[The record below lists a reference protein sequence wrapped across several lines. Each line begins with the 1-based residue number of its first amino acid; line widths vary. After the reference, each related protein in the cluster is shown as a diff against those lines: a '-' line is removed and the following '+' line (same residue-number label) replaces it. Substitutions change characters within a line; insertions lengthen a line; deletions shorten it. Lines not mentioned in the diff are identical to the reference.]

1 MLTKIESVMRENPQ
15 NKKKKKKKKR
25 YLAALFLSFHLL
37 SSQKPNSRRSMAP
50 SSSTTREQ
58 RRDDVEQFVHEF
70 LRSKSVDEEVL
81 EYVKDLLLDLIFEEE
96 EENETP
102 DVESISENV
111 GDMLEAFV
119 TEEEVRDMC
128 ANALVRAKMRG
139 RAEEDARRN
148 EGEENG
154 ETETKKQKT
163 FLVDLQNIIL
173 GFGAKILLKP
183 TALRLEKMKRYG
195 IVGQNGAGKTT
206 LMNRIAAKDI
216 LGFPEDVNVVFVRH
230 EILSLS
236 NATVSEFA
244 REKEEE
250 SGGRGDETASS
261 SEACLKEVG
270 FDNKMMGKR
279 VNELSGGWRMRLA
292 IAAAMTQQADLLLL
306 DEPTNHLDVDAVEW
320 LANFLIAS
328 NSTVLVVSHD
338 YDFLT
343 KVCTDIVHFEN
354 QKLTVFDGGFPGFRA
369 KKPNLVLPRMKKETL
384 DAISKHAEENG
395 LDVDDGS
402 NDGMRGD
409 ASSLDKSK
417 ELARREA
424 LGLENTAGLV
434 SAMNKGAMTIGGS
447 NGVGKNEINGGIRG
461 SSEKPLLVFPDPG
474 VLDGIKNRGQV
485 VMRLDDVT
493 FKYDGGEKNIL
504 EQVCVRAYL
513 GSRVAI
519 VGANGAGKTTLMK
532 NIVGEI
538 EPQSGTI
545 WKHHNLRIAYVSQH
559 SMHHLESNLHLTPK
573 EYIQTRF
580 FLGRDKELAAMKTM
594 KLTEEEESARLQ
606 RGNVNEIL
614 GRAVKGGELCY
625 EVRKNGDRP
634 GVTKWEPAKFLH
646 RDSYCKKMCLNFDE
660 TYKAM
665 QSGLD
670 VRPLTSTE
678 VYKHLADF
686 GISTELGDGNIR
698 RMSGGQKSR
707 LVLAAAMW
715 NKPHVICLDEP
726 TNYLDNETLKALIFA
741 LKKFRGGV
749 LTISHNAA
757 FVGEV
762 CSDTWRVFQGKV
774 ASSEDERRGV
784 GSAKVGGS
792 RRKRLEREKRND
804 ESPGTANDGNEDN
817 SETISEE
824 DDDDD
829 VDRTV
834 TGVLASRE
842 TALDVK
848 IERFSMQVNGQE
860 LISECNLQLN
870 HGRRYGLI
878 GQNGCGKSNLLSAI
892 AKREI
897 PIPEHVDIY
906 HLREEAAPSDR
917 TALESVVDH
926 VKLEI
931 EKLRKK
937 EEDLMANYG
946 PGDERLQLIYE
957 RLEELDPSMFETK
970 AAELLFGLG
979 FDKDMMQ
986 RSTKDMSGGWRMRV
1000 SLARALFA
1008 APALLLLDEP
1018 TNHLDLSAVVW
1029 LENYLAKY
1037 DKCLVVVSHSQDFL
1051 DGVCTHIIRLTN
1063 TKLTYYNGDYETF
1076 QRTRASEDLVN
1087 QRKYDK
1093 EQAEVKAIKE
1103 FIAKAGTFE
1112 DKMKLANSRQKVLD
1126 KMIAAGLTPEPS
1138 EERNSFR
1145 FKFPDCGAKIAPPV
1159 LPFKDV
1165 TFRYPGTEIDILKNV
1180 DFGIDMDSRV
1190 ALVGPNGA
1198 GKSTLLKLLAQDLQP
1213 TTGVVERRNGVI
1225 VGRYTQHSFESL
1237 DPRSTPLE
1245 FFSGT
1250 FQDMKKLDDY
1260 WRSYLGTYGISGK
1273 TQTKPIALLSA
1284 GQQSR
1289 LVFAMICLSKPNI
1302 LLLDE
1307 PTNHLDIDAID
1318 GLADAINEYSGGLVL
1333 VSHDFR
1339 LIEKVAKEIW
1349 LCENQQVTKMTKSIR
1364 DYKKS
1369 LAKRKLSK

>member
-1 MLTKIESVMRENPQ
+1 MIRD
-15 NKKKKKKKKR
+15 
-25 YLAALFLSFHLL
+25 ALS
-37 SSQKPNSRRSMAP
+37 
-50 SSSTTREQ
+50 
-58 RRDDVEQFVHEF
+58 
-70 LRSKSVDEEVL
+70 SKSVDEEVL
-81 EYVKDLLLDLIFEEE
+81 DYVRDVLLDL
-96 EENETP
+96 
-102 DVESISENV
+102 
-111 GDMLEAFV
+111 AFD
-119 TEEEVRDMC
+119 E
-128 ANALVRAKMRG
+128 
-139 RAEEDARRN
+139 EEDARDVETMTENIAPMVEAFLTEKEVADVCARVVEIASESGGSDGARN
-148 EGEENG
+148 EREAAGTTSSSG
-154 ETETKKQKT
+154 K
-163 FLVDLQNIIL
+163 FLIDLQNIIL

-183 TALRLEKMKRYG
+183 TALRLEKNKRYG

-216 LGFPEDVNVVFVRH
+216 LGFPEDVSVTFVRH

-236 NATVSEFA
+236 NATVAEFA
-244 REKEEE
+244 REKEEDN
-250 SGGRGDETASS
+250 GDGKNASS
-261 SEACLKEVG
+261 SLSSSETCLREVG
-270 FDNKMMGKR
+270 FDDKMMGKR

-292 IAAAMTQQADLLLL
+292 IAAAMTQQVDMLLL

-328 NSTVLVVSHD
+328 KSTVLVVSHD

-343 KVCTDIVHFEN
+343 KVCTDIIHFEN
-354 QKLTVFDGGFPGFRA
+354 QKLTMFDDGFPGFRA

-395 LDVDDGS
+395 LVFNDGS
-402 NDGMRGD
+402 NDLGD
-409 ASSLDKSK
+409 ASLDKSK

-447 NGVGKNEINGGIRG
+447 NGINKNKMNGCGGGEQG

-474 VLDGIKNRGQV
+474 ALDGIKNRSQV

-559 SMHHLESNLHLTPK
+559 SMHHLETNLHLTPK

-594 KLTEEEESARLQ
+594 KLTDEEENARLQ
-606 RGNVNEIL
+606 RGNVSEIL

-625 EVRKNGDRP
+625 EVKKNGDRP

-670 VRPLTSTE
+670 VRPLTSME
-678 VYKHLADF
+678 VFKHLADF
-686 GISTELGDGNIR
+686 GISTELGDSNIR

-741 LKKFRGGV
+741 LKKFKGGV

-762 CSDTWRVFQGKV
+762 CLDTWRVFQGKV

-784 GSAKVGGS
+784 GGAKVGGS
-792 RRKRLEREKRND
+792 RRKRLEREKRN
-804 ESPGTANDGNEDN
+804 EKLSVGSGTN
-817 SETISEE
+817 

-829 VDRTV
+829 GNRGETMFEKDDDDDIDRTV

-848 IERFSMQVNGQE
+848 IERFSMQVNGTE
-860 LISECNLQLN
+860 LISECNLELN

-897 PIPEHVDIY
+897 PIPEHIDIY
-906 HLREEAAPSDR
+906 HLREEAMPSDR

-926 VKLEI
+926 IKLEI

-946 PGDERLQLIYE
+946 PGDERLQVIYE

-979 FDKDMMQ
+979 FDKNMMQ
-986 RSTKDMSGGWRMRV
+986 RATKDMSGGWRMRV

-1008 APALLLLDEP
+1008 APELLLLDEP

-1037 DKCLVVVSHSQDFL
+1037 NKCLVVVSHSQDFL

-1093 EQAEVKAIKE
+1093 EQAEIKAIKE

-1112 DKMKLANSRQKVLD
+1112 DKMKLANSRKKVLD
-1126 KMIAAGLTPEPS
+1126 KMIAAGLTPEPNA
-1138 EERNSFR
+1138 ERNSFR

-1165 TFRYPGTEIDILKNV
+1165 TFRYPGTDIDILKNV

-1237 DPRSTPLE
+1237 DPRATPLE

-1349 LCENQQVTKMTKSIR
+1349 LCENQQVTKLTKSIR

>member
-1 MLTKIESVMRENPQ
+1 MIRD
-15 NKKKKKKKKR
+15 
-25 YLAALFLSFHLL
+25 ALS
-37 SSQKPNSRRSMAP
+37 
-50 SSSTTREQ
+50 
-58 RRDDVEQFVHEF
+58 
-70 LRSKSVDEEVL
+70 SKSVDEEVL
-81 EYVKDLLLDLIFEEE
+81 DYVRDVLLDLAFDEE
-96 EENETP
+96 
-102 DVESISENV
+102 
-111 GDMLEAFV
+111 
-119 TEEEVRDMC
+119 
-128 ANALVRAKMRG
+128 
-139 RAEEDARRN
+139 EEDARDVETMTENIGPMVEAFLTEKEVADVCARVVEIASESGGSDGARN
-148 EGEENG
+148 EREAAGTTSSSG
-154 ETETKKQKT
+154 K
-163 FLVDLQNIIL
+163 FLIDLQNIIL

-183 TALRLEKMKRYG
+183 TALRLEKNKRYG

-216 LGFPEDVNVVFVRH
+216 LGFREDVSVTFVRH

-236 NATVSEFA
+236 NATVAEFA
-244 REKEEE
+244 KEKEEDN
-250 SGGRGDETASS
+250 GDGKNASS
-261 SEACLKEVG
+261 SLSSSETCLREVG
-270 FDNKMMGKR
+270 FDDKMMGKR

-292 IAAAMTQQADLLLL
+292 IAAAMTQQVDMLLL

-328 NSTVLVVSHD
+328 KSTVLVVSHD

-343 KVCTDIVHFEN
+343 KVCTDIIHFEN
-354 QKLTVFDGGFPGFRA
+354 QKLTMFDDGFPGFRA
-369 KKPNLVLPRMKKETL
+369 KKPNLVLPRMEKETL

-395 LDVDDGS
+395 LVFNDGS
-402 NDGMRGD
+402 NDLGD
-409 ASSLDKSK
+409 ASLDKSK

-447 NGVGKNEINGGIRG
+447 NGINKNKMNGCGGGEQG
-461 SSEKPLLVFPDPG
+461 SSENPSLVFPDPG
-474 VLDGIKNRGQV
+474 ALDGIKNRSQV

-559 SMHHLESNLHLTPK
+559 SMHHLETNLHLTPK

-594 KLTEEEESARLQ
+594 KLTDEEENARLQ
-606 RGNVNEIL
+606 RGNVSEIL

-625 EVRKNGDRP
+625 EVKKNGDRP

-670 VRPLTSTE
+670 VRPLTSME
-678 VYKHLADF
+678 VFKHLADF
-686 GISTELGDGNIR
+686 GISTELGDSNIR

-741 LKKFRGGV
+741 LKKFKGGV

-762 CSDTWRVFQGKV
+762 CLDTWRVFQGKV

-784 GSAKVGGS
+784 GGAKVGGS
-792 RRKRLEREKRND
+792 RRKRLEREKRN
-804 ESPGTANDGNEDN
+804 EKLSVGPGTNDDFDDDGNRGGTMFEK
-817 SETISEE
+817 

-829 VDRTV
+829 IDRTV

-848 IERFSMQVNGQE
+848 IERFSMQVNGTE
-860 LISECNLQLN
+860 LISECNLELN

-897 PIPEHVDIY
+897 PIPEHIDIY
-906 HLREEAAPSDR
+906 HLREEAMPSDR
-917 TALESVVDH
+917 TALQSVVDH
-926 VKLEI
+926 IKLEI
-931 EKLRKK
+931 EKLRK

-946 PGDERLQLIYE
+946 PGDERLQVIYE

-979 FDKDMMQ
+979 FDKNMMQ
-986 RSTKDMSGGWRMRV
+986 RATKDMSGGWRMRV

-1008 APALLLLDEP
+1008 APELLLLDEP

-1037 DKCLVVVSHSQDFL
+1037 NKCLVVVSHSQDFL

-1093 EQAEVKAIKE
+1093 EQAEIKAIKE

-1112 DKMKLANSRQKVLD
+1112 DKMKLANSRKKVLD

-1138 EERNSFR
+1138 AERNSFR

-1165 TFRYPGTEIDILKNV
+1165 TFRYPGTDIDILKNV

-1237 DPRSTPLE
+1237 DPRATPLE

-1349 LCENQQVTKMTKSIR
+1349 LCENQQVTKLTKSIR

>member
-1 MLTKIESVMRENPQ
+1 MIRD
-15 NKKKKKKKKR
+15 
-25 YLAALFLSFHLL
+25 ALS
-37 SSQKPNSRRSMAP
+37 
-50 SSSTTREQ
+50 
-58 RRDDVEQFVHEF
+58 
-70 LRSKSVDEEVL
+70 SKSVDEEVL
-81 EYVKDLLLDLIFEEE
+81 DYVRDVLLDL
-96 EENETP
+96 
-102 DVESISENV
+102 
-111 GDMLEAFV
+111 AFD
-119 TEEEVRDMC
+119 E
-128 ANALVRAKMRG
+128 
-139 RAEEDARRN
+139 EEDARDVETMTENIAPMVEAFLTEKEVADVCARVVEIASESGGSDGARN
-148 EGEENG
+148 EREAAGTTSSSG
-154 ETETKKQKT
+154 K
-163 FLVDLQNIIL
+163 FLIDLQNIIL

-183 TALRLEKMKRYG
+183 TALRLEKNKRYG

-216 LGFPEDVNVVFVRH
+216 LGFPEDVSVTFVRH

-236 NATVSEFA
+236 NATVAEFA
-244 REKEEE
+244 REKEEDN
-250 SGGRGDETASS
+250 GDGKNASS
-261 SEACLKEVG
+261 SLSSSETCLREVG
-270 FDNKMMGKR
+270 FDDKMMGKR

-292 IAAAMTQQADLLLL
+292 IAAAMTQQVDMLLL

-328 NSTVLVVSHD
+328 KSTVLVVSHD

-343 KVCTDIVHFEN
+343 KVCTDIIHFEN
-354 QKLTVFDGGFPGFRA
+354 QKLTMFDDGFPGFRA

-395 LDVDDGS
+395 LVFNDGS
-402 NDGMRGD
+402 NDLGD
-409 ASSLDKSK
+409 ASLDKSK

-447 NGVGKNEINGGIRG
+447 NGINKNKMNGCGGGEQG

-474 VLDGIKNRGQV
+474 ALDGIKNRSQV

-559 SMHHLESNLHLTPK
+559 SMHHLETNLHLTPK

-594 KLTEEEESARLQ
+594 KLTDEEENARLQ
-606 RGNVNEIL
+606 RGNVSEIL

-625 EVRKNGDRP
+625 EVKKNGDRP

-670 VRPLTSTE
+670 VRPLTSME
-678 VYKHLADF
+678 VFKHLADF
-686 GISTELGDGNIR
+686 GISTELGDSNIR

-741 LKKFRGGV
+741 LKKFKGGV

-762 CSDTWRVFQGKV
+762 CLDTWRVFQGKV

-784 GSAKVGGS
+784 GGAKVGGS
-792 RRKRLEREKRND
+792 RRKRLEREKRN
-804 ESPGTANDGNEDN
+804 EKLSVGSGTN
-817 SETISEE
+817 

-829 VDRTV
+829 GNRGETMFEKDDDDDIDRTV

-848 IERFSMQVNGQE
+848 IERFSMQVNGTE
-860 LISECNLQLN
+860 LISECNLELN

-897 PIPEHVDIY
+897 PIPEHIDIY
-906 HLREEAAPSDR
+906 HLREEAMPSDR

-926 VKLEI
+926 IKLEI

-946 PGDERLQLIYE
+946 PGDERLQVIYE

-979 FDKDMMQ
+979 FDKNMMQ
-986 RSTKDMSGGWRMRV
+986 RATKDMSGGWRMRV

-1008 APALLLLDEP
+1008 APELLLLDEP

-1037 DKCLVVVSHSQDFL
+1037 NKCLVVVSHSQDFL

-1093 EQAEVKAIKE
+1093 EQAEIKAIKE

-1112 DKMKLANSRQKVLD
+1112 DKMKLANSRKNVLD
-1126 KMIAAGLTPEPS
+1126 KMIAAGLTPEPNA
-1138 EERNSFR
+1138 ERNSFR

-1165 TFRYPGTEIDILKNV
+1165 TFRYPGTDIDILKNV

-1237 DPRSTPLE
+1237 DPRATPLE

-1349 LCENQQVTKMTKSIR
+1349 LCENQQVTKLTKSIR

>member
-1 MLTKIESVMRENPQ
+1 MIRD
-15 NKKKKKKKKR
+15 
-25 YLAALFLSFHLL
+25 ALS
-37 SSQKPNSRRSMAP
+37 
-50 SSSTTREQ
+50 
-58 RRDDVEQFVHEF
+58 
-70 LRSKSVDEEVL
+70 SKSVDEEVL
-81 EYVKDLLLDLIFEEE
+81 DYVRDVLLDLAFDEE
-96 EENETP
+96 
-102 DVESISENV
+102 
-111 GDMLEAFV
+111 
-119 TEEEVRDMC
+119 
-128 ANALVRAKMRG
+128 
-139 RAEEDARRN
+139 EEDARDVETMTENIGPMVEAFLTEKEVADVCARVVEIASESGGSDGARN
-148 EGEENG
+148 EREAAGTTSSSG
-154 ETETKKQKT
+154 K
-163 FLVDLQNIIL
+163 FLIDLQNIIL

-183 TALRLEKMKRYG
+183 TALRLEQNKRYG

-216 LGFPEDVNVVFVRH
+216 LGFPEDVSVTFVRH

-236 NATVSEFA
+236 NATVAEFA
-244 REKEEE
+244 KEKEEDN
-250 SGGRGDETASS
+250 GDGKNASS
-261 SEACLKEVG
+261 SLSSSETCLREVG
-270 FDNKMMGKR
+270 FDDKMMGKR

-292 IAAAMTQQADLLLL
+292 IAAAMTQQVDMLLL

-328 NSTVLVVSHD
+328 KSTVLVVSHD

-343 KVCTDIVHFEN
+343 KVCTDIIHFEN
-354 QKLTVFDGGFPGFRA
+354 QKLTMFDDGFPGFRA

-395 LDVDDGS
+395 LVFNDGS
-402 NDGMRGD
+402 NDLGD
-409 ASSLDKSK
+409 ASLDKSK

-447 NGVGKNEINGGIRG
+447 NGINKNKMNGCGGGEQG

-474 VLDGIKNRGQV
+474 ALDGIKNRSQV

-559 SMHHLESNLHLTPK
+559 SMHHLETNLHLTPK

-594 KLTEEEESARLQ
+594 KLTDEEENARLQ
-606 RGNVNEIL
+606 RGNVSEIL

-625 EVRKNGDRP
+625 EVKKNGDRP

-670 VRPLTSTE
+670 VRPLTSME
-678 VYKHLADF
+678 VFKHLADF
-686 GISTELGDGNIR
+686 GISTELGDSNIR

-741 LKKFRGGV
+741 LKKFKGGV

-762 CSDTWRVFQGKV
+762 CLDTWRVFQGKV

-784 GSAKVGGS
+784 GGAKVGGS
-792 RRKRLEREKRND
+792 RRKRLEREKRNEKLSVGSGTNDD
-804 ESPGTANDGNEDN
+804 EDDGNRG
-817 SETISEE
+817 ETMFEK

-829 VDRTV
+829 IDRTV

-848 IERFSMQVNGQE
+848 IERFSMQVNGTE
-860 LISECNLQLN
+860 LISECNLELN

-897 PIPEHVDIY
+897 PIPEHIDIY
-906 HLREEAAPSDR
+906 HLREEAMPSDR

-926 VKLEI
+926 IKLEI

-946 PGDERLQLIYE
+946 PGDERLQVIYE

-979 FDKDMMQ
+979 FDKNMMQ
-986 RSTKDMSGGWRMRV
+986 RATKDMSGGWRMRV

-1008 APALLLLDEP
+1008 APELLLLDEP

-1037 DKCLVVVSHSQDFL
+1037 NKCLVVVSHSQDFL

-1093 EQAEVKAIKE
+1093 EQAEIKAIKE

-1112 DKMKLANSRQKVLD
+1112 DKMKLANSRKKVLD

-1138 EERNSFR
+1138 AERNSFR

-1165 TFRYPGTEIDILKNV
+1165 TFRYPGTDIDILKNV

-1237 DPRSTPLE
+1237 DPRATPLE

-1333 VSHDFR
+1333 VSHDFS

-1349 LCENQQVTKMTKSIR
+1349 LCENQQVTKLTKSIR

>member
-1 MLTKIESVMRENPQ
+1 MIRD
-15 NKKKKKKKKR
+15 
-25 YLAALFLSFHLL
+25 ALS
-37 SSQKPNSRRSMAP
+37 
-50 SSSTTREQ
+50 
-58 RRDDVEQFVHEF
+58 
-70 LRSKSVDEEVL
+70 SKSVDEEVL
-81 EYVKDLLLDLIFEEE
+81 DYVRDVLLDL
-96 EENETP
+96 
-102 DVESISENV
+102 
-111 GDMLEAFV
+111 AFD
-119 TEEEVRDMC
+119 E
-128 ANALVRAKMRG
+128 
-139 RAEEDARRN
+139 EEDARDVETMTENIAPMVEAFLTEKEVADVCARVVEIASESGGSDGARN
-148 EGEENG
+148 EREAAGTTSSSG
-154 ETETKKQKT
+154 K
-163 FLVDLQNIIL
+163 FLIDLQNIIL

-183 TALRLEKMKRYG
+183 TALRLEKNKRYG

-216 LGFPEDVNVVFVRH
+216 LGFPEDVSVTFVRH

-236 NATVSEFA
+236 NATVAEFA
-244 REKEEE
+244 REKEEDN
-250 SGGRGDETASS
+250 GDGKNASS
-261 SEACLKEVG
+261 SLSSSETCLREVG
-270 FDNKMMGKR
+270 FDDKMMGKR

-292 IAAAMTQQADLLLL
+292 IAAAMTQQVDMLLL

-328 NSTVLVVSHD
+328 KSTVLVVSHD

-343 KVCTDIVHFEN
+343 KVCTDIIHFEN
-354 QKLTVFDGGFPGFRA
+354 QKLTMFDDGFPGFRA

-395 LDVDDGS
+395 LVFNDGS
-402 NDGMRGD
+402 NDLGD
-409 ASSLDKSK
+409 ASLDKSK

-447 NGVGKNEINGGIRG
+447 NGINKNKMNGCGGGEQG

-474 VLDGIKNRGQV
+474 ALDGIKNRSQV

-559 SMHHLESNLHLTPK
+559 SMHHLETNLHLTPK

-594 KLTEEEESARLQ
+594 KLTDEEENARLQ
-606 RGNVNEIL
+606 RGNVSEIL

-625 EVRKNGDRP
+625 EVKKNGDRP

-670 VRPLTSTE
+670 VRPLTSME
-678 VYKHLADF
+678 VFKHLADF
-686 GISTELGDGNIR
+686 GISTELGDSNIR

-741 LKKFRGGV
+741 LKKFKGGV

-762 CSDTWRVFQGKV
+762 CLDTWRVFQGKV

-784 GSAKVGGS
+784 GGAKVGGS
-792 RRKRLEREKRND
+792 RRKRLEREKRN
-804 ESPGTANDGNEDN
+804 EKLSVGSGTN
-817 SETISEE
+817 

-829 VDRTV
+829 NHGETMFEKDDDDDIDRTV

-848 IERFSMQVNGQE
+848 IERFSMQVNGTE
-860 LISECNLQLN
+860 LISECNLELN

-897 PIPEHVDIY
+897 PIPEHIDIY
-906 HLREEAAPSDR
+906 HLREEAMPSDR

-926 VKLEI
+926 IKLEI

-946 PGDERLQLIYE
+946 PGDERLQVIYE

-979 FDKDMMQ
+979 FDKNMMQ
-986 RSTKDMSGGWRMRV
+986 RATKDMSGGWRMRV

-1008 APALLLLDEP
+1008 APELLLLDEP

-1037 DKCLVVVSHSQDFL
+1037 NKCLVVVSHSQDFL

-1093 EQAEVKAIKE
+1093 EQAEIKAIKE

-1112 DKMKLANSRQKVLD
+1112 DKMKLANSRKKVLD
-1126 KMIAAGLTPEPS
+1126 KMIAAGLTPEPNA
-1138 EERNSFR
+1138 ERNSFR

-1165 TFRYPGTEIDILKNV
+1165 TFRYPGTDIDILKNV

-1237 DPRSTPLE
+1237 DPRATPLE

-1349 LCENQQVTKMTKSIR
+1349 LCENQQVTKLSKSIR

-1369 LAKRKLSK
+1369 LARRKLSK

>member
-1 MLTKIESVMRENPQ
+1 MIRD
-15 NKKKKKKKKR
+15 
-25 YLAALFLSFHLL
+25 ALS
-37 SSQKPNSRRSMAP
+37 
-50 SSSTTREQ
+50 
-58 RRDDVEQFVHEF
+58 
-70 LRSKSVDEEVL
+70 SKSVDEEVL
-81 EYVKDLLLDLIFEEE
+81 DYVRDVLLDL
-96 EENETP
+96 
-102 DVESISENV
+102 
-111 GDMLEAFV
+111 AFD
-119 TEEEVRDMC
+119 E
-128 ANALVRAKMRG
+128 
-139 RAEEDARRN
+139 EEDARDVETMTENIAPMVEAFLTEKEVADVCARVVEIASESGGSDGARN
-148 EGEENG
+148 EREAAGTTSSSG
-154 ETETKKQKT
+154 K
-163 FLVDLQNIIL
+163 FLIDLQNIIL

-183 TALRLEKMKRYG
+183 TALRLEKNKRYG

-216 LGFPEDVNVVFVRH
+216 LEFPEDVNVTFVRH

-236 NATVSEFA
+236 NATVAEFA
-244 REKEEE
+244 REKEEDN
-250 SGGRGDETASS
+250 GDGKNASS
-261 SEACLKEVG
+261 SLSSSETCLREVG
-270 FDNKMMGKR
+270 FDDKMMGKR

-292 IAAAMTQQADLLLL
+292 IAAAMTQQVDMLLL

-328 NSTVLVVSHD
+328 KSTVLVVSHD

-343 KVCTDIVHFEN
+343 KVCTDIIHFEN
-354 QKLTVFDGGFPGFRA
+354 QKLTMFDDGFPGFRA

-395 LDVDDGS
+395 LVFNDGS
-402 NDGMRGD
+402 NDLED
-409 ASSLDKSK
+409 ASLDKSK

-447 NGVGKNEINGGIRG
+447 NGINKNKMNGCGGGEQG

-474 VLDGIKNRGQV
+474 ALDGIKNRSQV

-519 VGANGAGKTTLMK
+519 LGANGAGKTTLMK

-559 SMHHLESNLHLTPK
+559 SMHHLETNLHLTPK

-594 KLTEEEESARLQ
+594 KLTDEEENARLQ
-606 RGNVNEIL
+606 RGNVSEIL

-625 EVRKNGDRP
+625 EVKKNGDRP

-670 VRPLTSTE
+670 VRPLTSME
-678 VYKHLADF
+678 VFKHLADF
-686 GISTELGDGNIR
+686 GISTELGDSNIR

-741 LKKFRGGV
+741 LKKFKGGV

-762 CSDTWRVFQGKV
+762 CLDTWRVFQGKV

-784 GSAKVGGS
+784 GGAKVGGS
-792 RRKRLEREKRND
+792 RRKRLEREKRN
-804 ESPGTANDGNEDN
+804 EKLSVGSGTN
-817 SETISEE
+817 

-829 VDRTV
+829 GNRGETMFEKDDDDDIDRTV

-848 IERFSMQVNGQE
+848 IERFSMQVNGTE
-860 LISECNLQLN
+860 LISECNLELN

-897 PIPEHVDIY
+897 PIPEHIDIY
-906 HLREEAAPSDR
+906 HLREEAMPSDR

-926 VKLEI
+926 IKLEI

-946 PGDERLQLIYE
+946 PGDERLQVIYE

-979 FDKDMMQ
+979 FDKNMMQ
-986 RSTKDMSGGWRMRV
+986 RATKDMSGGWRMRV

-1008 APALLLLDEP
+1008 APELLLLDEP

-1037 DKCLVVVSHSQDFL
+1037 NKCLVVVSHSQDFL

-1093 EQAEVKAIKE
+1093 EQAEIKSIKE

-1112 DKMKLANSRQKVLD
+1112 DKMKLANSRKKVLD
-1126 KMIAAGLTPEPS
+1126 KMIAAGLTPEPNA
-1138 EERNSFR
+1138 ERNSFR

-1165 TFRYPGTEIDILKNV
+1165 TFRYPGTDIDILKNV

-1237 DPRSTPLE
+1237 DPRATPLE

-1349 LCENQQVTKMTKSIR
+1349 LCENQQVTKLSKSIR

-1369 LAKRKLSK
+1369 LARRKLSK

>member
-1 MLTKIESVMRENPQ
+1 MLRILMKKHKKKKHSNEKKNK
-15 NKKKKKKKKR
+15 NKKKKKVKKKTPPPKKR
-25 YLAALFLSFHLL
+25 ATSTSAMREKVETLVRERLV
-37 SSQKPNSRRSMAP
+37 SRC
-50 SSSTTREQ
+50 
-58 RRDDVEQFVHEF
+58 
-70 LRSKSVDEEVL
+70 VDEEVL
-81 EYVKDLLLDLIFEEE
+81 EYVQDLLLDLVFEEE
-96 EENETP
+96 ERE
-102 DVESISENV
+102 VASISENIAPI
-111 GDMLEAFV
+111 LEAFM
-119 TEEEVRDMC
+119 TEEEVEDMVGMVLRASGGGDTDDASRDDDGEVGTTATPSGKT
-128 ANALVRAKMRG
+128 AN
-139 RAEEDARRN
+139 
-148 EGEENG
+148 
-154 ETETKKQKT
+154 ETK

-183 TALRLEKMKRYG
+183 TALQLEKNKRYG

-236 NATVSEFA
+236 NATVTEFA
-244 REKEEE
+244 REKEGEC
-250 SGGRGDETASS
+250 GGGGDDGEKGESS

-270 FDNKMMGKR
+270 FDDKMMGKR

-292 IAAAMTQQADLLLL
+292 IASAMTQQADLLLL

-328 NSTVLVVSHD
+328 KSTVLVVSHD

-384 DAISKHAEENG
+384 DAISKHAKENG
-395 LDVDDGS
+395 LDIDDGS
-402 NDGMRGD
+402 NNLGGD

-447 NGVGKNEINGGIRG
+447 NGVGKNEMNGSVRG

-474 VLDGIKNRGQV
+474 ALDGIKNRGQV

-559 SMHHLESNLHLTPK
+559 SMHHLESNLHLTPR

-594 KLTEEEESARLQ
+594 KLTEEEENARLQ

-741 LKKFRGGV
+741 LKKFKGGV

-792 RRKRLEREKRND
+792 RRKRLDRERRNAQA
-804 ESPGTANDGNEDN
+804 SANANDGDGDN
-817 SETISEE
+817 GETISEE

-860 LISECNLQLN
+860 LISECNLELN

-897 PIPEHVDIY
+897 PIPEHIDIY

-926 VKLEI
+926 IKLEI
-931 EKLRKK
+931 EKLRTK

-1037 DKCLVVVSHSQDFL
+1037 NKCLVVVSHSQDFL

-1063 TKLTYYNGDYETF
+1063 TKLTYYTGDYETF

-1093 EQAEVKAIKE
+1093 EQAEIKAIRE

-1138 EERNSFR
+1138 AERNSFR

-1213 TTGVVERRNGVI
+1213 TSGVVERRNGVI

-1273 TQTKPIALLSA
+1273 AQTKPIALLSA

-1369 LAKRKLSK
+1369 LAKRKLTK

>member
-1 MLTKIESVMRENPQ
+1 
-15 NKKKKKKKKR
+15 
-25 YLAALFLSFHLL
+25 
-37 SSQKPNSRRSMAP
+37 
-50 SSSTTREQ
+50 
-58 RRDDVEQFVHEF
+58 
-70 LRSKSVDEEVL
+70 
-81 EYVKDLLLDLIFEEE
+81 
-96 EENETP
+96 
-102 DVESISENV
+102 
-111 GDMLEAFV
+111 
-119 TEEEVRDMC
+119 
-128 ANALVRAKMRG
+128 
-139 RAEEDARRN
+139 
-148 EGEENG
+148 
-154 ETETKKQKT
+154 
-163 FLVDLQNIIL
+163 
-173 GFGAKILLKP
+173 
-183 TALRLEKMKRYG
+183 
-195 IVGQNGAGKTT
+195 
-206 LMNRIAAKDI
+206 
-216 LGFPEDVNVVFVRH
+216 
-230 EILSLS
+230 
-236 NATVSEFA
+236 
-244 REKEEE
+244 
-250 SGGRGDETASS
+250 
-261 SEACLKEVG
+261 
-270 FDNKMMGKR
+270 
-279 VNELSGGWRMRLA
+279 
-292 IAAAMTQQADLLLL
+292 
-306 DEPTNHLDVDAVEW
+306 
-320 LANFLIAS
+320 
-328 NSTVLVVSHD
+328 
-338 YDFLT
+338 
-343 KVCTDIVHFEN
+343 VHFEN

-384 DAISKHAEENG
+384 DAISKHAKENG
-395 LDVDDGS
+395 LDIDDGS
-402 NDGMRGD
+402 NNLGGD

-447 NGVGKNEINGGIRG
+447 NGVGKNEMNGSVRG

-474 VLDGIKNRGQV
+474 TLDGIKNRGQV

-559 SMHHLESNLHLTPK
+559 SMHHLESNLHLTPR

-594 KLTEEEESARLQ
+594 KLTEEEENARLQ

-670 VRPLTSTE
+670 LRPLTSTE

-715 NKPHVICLDEP
+715 NKPHVICWDEP

-741 LKKFRGGV
+741 LKKFKGGV

-784 GSAKVGGS
+784 GCANVGGS
-792 RRKRLEREKRND
+792 RLKRLDRERRNAQA
-804 ESPGTANDGNEDN
+804 SANANDGDGDN
-817 SETISEE
+817 GETISEE

-860 LISECNLQLN
+860 LISECNLELN

-897 PIPEHVDIY
+897 PIPEHIDIY

-926 VKLEI
+926 IKLEI
-931 EKLRKK
+931 EKLRTK

-1037 DKCLVVVSHSQDFL
+1037 NKCLVVVSHSQDFL

-1063 TKLTYYNGDYETF
+1063 TKLTYYTGDYETF

-1093 EQAEVKAIKE
+1093 EQAEIKAIRE

-1138 EERNSFR
+1138 AERNSFR

-1213 TTGVVERRNGVI
+1213 TSGVVERRNGVI

-1273 TQTKPIALLSA
+1273 AQTKPIALLSA

-1369 LAKRKLSK
+1369 LAKRKLTK

>member
-1 MLTKIESVMRENPQ
+1 MTSVVTPRRE
-15 NKKKKKKKKR
+15 R
-25 YLAALFLSFHLL
+25 AEAVIRDALS
-37 SSQKPNSRRSMAP
+37 
-50 SSSTTREQ
+50 
-58 RRDDVEQFVHEF
+58 
-70 LRSKSVDEEVL
+70 SKSVDEEVL
-81 EYVKDLLLDLIFEEE
+81 DYVRDVLLDL
-96 EENETP
+96 
-102 DVESISENV
+102 
-111 GDMLEAFV
+111 AFD
-119 TEEEVRDMC
+119 E
-128 ANALVRAKMRG
+128 
-139 RAEEDARRN
+139 EEDARDVETMTENIAPMVEAFLTEKEVADVCARVVEIASESGGSDGARN
-148 EGEENG
+148 EREAAGTTSSSG
-154 ETETKKQKT
+154 K
-163 FLVDLQNIIL
+163 FLIDLQNIIL

-183 TALRLEKMKRYG
+183 TALRLEKNKRYG

-216 LGFPEDVNVVFVRH
+216 LGFPEDVSVTFVRH

-236 NATVSEFA
+236 NATVAEFA
-244 REKEEE
+244 KEKEEDN
-250 SGGRGDETASS
+250 GDGKNASS
-261 SEACLKEVG
+261 SLSSSETCLREVG
-270 FDNKMMGKR
+270 FDDKMMGKR

-292 IAAAMTQQADLLLL
+292 IAAAMTQQVDMLLL

-328 NSTVLVVSHD
+328 KSTVLVVSHD

-343 KVCTDIVHFEN
+343 KVCTDIIHFEN
-354 QKLTVFDGGFPGFRA
+354 QKLTMFDDGFPGFRA

-395 LDVDDGS
+395 LVFNDGS
-402 NDGMRGD
+402 NDLGD
-409 ASSLDKSK
+409 ASLDKSK

-447 NGVGKNEINGGIRG
+447 NGINKNKMNGCGGGEQG
-461 SSEKPLLVFPDPG
+461 SCEKPLLVFPDPG
-474 VLDGIKNRGQV
+474 ALDGIKNRSQV

-559 SMHHLESNLHLTPK
+559 SMHHLETNLHLTPK

-594 KLTEEEESARLQ
+594 KLTDEEENARLQ
-606 RGNVNEIL
+606 RGNVSEIL

-625 EVRKNGDRP
+625 EVKKNGDRP

-670 VRPLTSTE
+670 VRPLTSME
-678 VYKHLADF
+678 VFKHLADF
-686 GISTELGDGNIR
+686 GISTELGDSNIR

-741 LKKFRGGV
+741 LKKFKGGV

-762 CSDTWRVFQGKV
+762 CLDTWRVFQGKV

-784 GSAKVGGS
+784 GGAKVGGS
-792 RRKRLEREKRND
+792 RRKRLEREKRN
-804 ESPGTANDGNEDN
+804 EKLSVGPGTN
-817 SETISEE
+817 

-829 VDRTV
+829 DGNRGGTMFEKDDDDDIDRTV

-848 IERFSMQVNGQE
+848 IERFSMQVNGTE
-860 LISECNLQLN
+860 LISECNLEMN

-897 PIPEHVDIY
+897 PIPEHIDIY
-906 HLREEAAPSDR
+906 HLREEAMPSDR

-926 VKLEI
+926 IKLEI

-946 PGDERLQLIYE
+946 PGDERLQVIYE

-979 FDKDMMQ
+979 FDKNMMQ
-986 RSTKDMSGGWRMRV
+986 RATKDMSGGWRMRV

-1008 APALLLLDEP
+1008 APELLLLDEP

-1037 DKCLVVVSHSQDFL
+1037 NKCLVVVSHSQDFL

-1093 EQAEVKAIKE
+1093 EQAEIKAIKE

-1112 DKMKLANSRQKVLD
+1112 DKMKLANSRKKVLD

-1138 EERNSFR
+1138 AERNSFR

-1165 TFRYPGTEIDILKNV
+1165 TFRYPGTDIDILKNV

-1237 DPRSTPLE
+1237 DPRATPLE

-1349 LCENQQVTKMTKSIR
+1349 LCENQQVTKLTKSIR

>member
-1 MLTKIESVMRENPQ
+1 MIRD
-15 NKKKKKKKKR
+15 
-25 YLAALFLSFHLL
+25 ALS
-37 SSQKPNSRRSMAP
+37 
-50 SSSTTREQ
+50 
-58 RRDDVEQFVHEF
+58 
-70 LRSKSVDEEVL
+70 SKSVDEEVL
-81 EYVKDLLLDLIFEEE
+81 DYVRDVLLDL
-96 EENETP
+96 
-102 DVESISENV
+102 
-111 GDMLEAFV
+111 AFD
-119 TEEEVRDMC
+119 E
-128 ANALVRAKMRG
+128 
-139 RAEEDARRN
+139 EEDARDVETMTENIAPMVEAFLTEKEVADVCARVVEIASESGGSDGARN
-148 EGEENG
+148 EREAAGTTSSSG
-154 ETETKKQKT
+154 K
-163 FLVDLQNIIL
+163 FLIDLQNIIL

-183 TALRLEKMKRYG
+183 TALRLEKNKRYG

-216 LGFPEDVNVVFVRH
+216 LGFPEDVSVTFVRH

-236 NATVSEFA
+236 NATVAEFA
-244 REKEEE
+244 REKEEDN
-250 SGGRGDETASS
+250 GDGKNASS
-261 SEACLKEVG
+261 SLSSSETCLREVG
-270 FDNKMMGKR
+270 FDDKMMGKR

-292 IAAAMTQQADLLLL
+292 IAAAMTQQVDMLLL

-328 NSTVLVVSHD
+328 KSTVLVVSHD

-343 KVCTDIVHFEN
+343 KVCTDIIHFEN
-354 QKLTVFDGGFPGFRA
+354 QKLTMFDDGFPGFRA

-395 LDVDDGS
+395 LVFNDGS
-402 NDGMRGD
+402 NDLGD
-409 ASSLDKSK
+409 ASLDKSK

-447 NGVGKNEINGGIRG
+447 NGINKNKMNGCGGGEQG

-474 VLDGIKNRGQV
+474 ALDGIKNRSQV

-559 SMHHLESNLHLTPK
+559 SMHHLETNLHLTPK

-594 KLTEEEESARLQ
+594 KLTDEEENARLQ
-606 RGNVNEIL
+606 RGNVSEIL

-625 EVRKNGDRP
+625 EVKKNGDRP

-670 VRPLTSTE
+670 VRPLTSME
-678 VYKHLADF
+678 VFKHLADF
-686 GISTELGDGNIR
+686 GISTELGDSNIR

-741 LKKFRGGV
+741 LKKFKGGV

-762 CSDTWRVFQGKV
+762 CLDTWRVFQGKV

-784 GSAKVGGS
+784 GGAKVGGS
-792 RRKRLEREKRND
+792 RRKRLEREKRN
-804 ESPGTANDGNEDN
+804 EKLSVGSGTN
-817 SETISEE
+817 

-829 VDRTV
+829 GNRGETMFEKDDDDDIDRTV

-848 IERFSMQVNGQE
+848 IERFSMQVNGTE
-860 LISECNLQLN
+860 LISECNLELN

-897 PIPEHVDIY
+897 PIPEHIDIY
-906 HLREEAAPSDR
+906 HLREEAMPSDR

-926 VKLEI
+926 IKLEI

-946 PGDERLQLIYE
+946 PGDERLQVIYE

-979 FDKDMMQ
+979 FDKNMMQ
-986 RSTKDMSGGWRMRV
+986 RATKDMSGGWRMRV

-1008 APALLLLDEP
+1008 APELLLLDEP

-1037 DKCLVVVSHSQDFL
+1037 NKCLVVVSHSQDFL

-1093 EQAEVKAIKE
+1093 EQAEIKAIKE

-1112 DKMKLANSRQKVLD
+1112 DKMKLANSRKKVLD
-1126 KMIAAGLTPEPS
+1126 KMIAAGLTPEPNA
-1138 EERNSFR
+1138 ERNSFR

-1165 TFRYPGTEIDILKNV
+1165 TFRYPGTDIDILKNV

-1237 DPRSTPLE
+1237 DPRATPLE

-1349 LCENQQVTKMTKSIR
+1349 LCENQQVTKLSKSIR

-1369 LAKRKLSK
+1369 LARRKLSK

>member
-1 MLTKIESVMRENPQ
+1 MIRD
-15 NKKKKKKKKR
+15 
-25 YLAALFLSFHLL
+25 ALS
-37 SSQKPNSRRSMAP
+37 
-50 SSSTTREQ
+50 
-58 RRDDVEQFVHEF
+58 
-70 LRSKSVDEEVL
+70 SKSVDEEVL
-81 EYVKDLLLDLIFEEE
+81 DYVRDVLLDL
-96 EENETP
+96 
-102 DVESISENV
+102 
-111 GDMLEAFV
+111 AFD
-119 TEEEVRDMC
+119 E
-128 ANALVRAKMRG
+128 
-139 RAEEDARRN
+139 EEDARDVETMTENIAPMVEAFLTEKEVADVCARVVEIASESGGSDGARN
-148 EGEENG
+148 EREAAGTTSSSG
-154 ETETKKQKT
+154 K
-163 FLVDLQNIIL
+163 FLIDLQNIIL

-183 TALRLEKMKRYG
+183 TALRLEKNKRYG

-216 LGFPEDVNVVFVRH
+216 LGFPEDVSVTFVRH

-236 NATVSEFA
+236 NATVAEFA
-244 REKEEE
+244 REKEEDN
-250 SGGRGDETASS
+250 GDGKNASS
-261 SEACLKEVG
+261 SLSSSETCLREVG
-270 FDNKMMGKR
+270 FDDKMMGKR

-292 IAAAMTQQADLLLL
+292 IAAAMTQQVDMLLL

-328 NSTVLVVSHD
+328 KSTVLVVSHD

-343 KVCTDIVHFEN
+343 KVCTDIIHFEN
-354 QKLTVFDGGFPGFRA
+354 QKLTMFDDGFPGFRA

-395 LDVDDGS
+395 LVFNDGS
-402 NDGMRGD
+402 NDLGD
-409 ASSLDKSK
+409 ASLDKSK

-447 NGVGKNEINGGIRG
+447 NGINKNKMNGCGGGEQG

-474 VLDGIKNRGQV
+474 ALDGIKNRSQV

-513 GSRVAI
+513 DSRVAI

-559 SMHHLESNLHLTPK
+559 SMHHLETNLHLTPK

-594 KLTEEEESARLQ
+594 KLTDEEENARLQ
-606 RGNVNEIL
+606 RGNVSEIL

-625 EVRKNGDRP
+625 EVKKNGDRP

-670 VRPLTSTE
+670 VRPLTSME
-678 VYKHLADF
+678 VFKHLADF
-686 GISTELGDGNIR
+686 GISTELGDSNIR

-741 LKKFRGGV
+741 LKKFKGGV

-762 CSDTWRVFQGKV
+762 CLDTWRVFQGKV

-784 GSAKVGGS
+784 GGAKVGGS
-792 RRKRLEREKRND
+792 RRKRLEREKRN
-804 ESPGTANDGNEDN
+804 EKLSVGSGTN
-817 SETISEE
+817 

-829 VDRTV
+829 GNRGETMFEKDDDDDIDRTV

-848 IERFSMQVNGQE
+848 IERFSMQVNGTE
-860 LISECNLQLN
+860 LISECNLELN

-897 PIPEHVDIY
+897 PIPEHIDIY
-906 HLREEAAPSDR
+906 HLREEAMPSDR

-926 VKLEI
+926 IKLEI

-946 PGDERLQLIYE
+946 PGDERLQVIYE

-979 FDKDMMQ
+979 FDKNMMQ
-986 RSTKDMSGGWRMRV
+986 RATKDMSGGWRMRV

-1008 APALLLLDEP
+1008 APELLLLDEP

-1037 DKCLVVVSHSQDFL
+1037 NKCLVVVSHSQDFL

-1093 EQAEVKAIKE
+1093 EQAEIKAIKE

-1112 DKMKLANSRQKVLD
+1112 DKMKLANSRKKVLD
-1126 KMIAAGLTPEPS
+1126 KMIAAGLTPEPNA
-1138 EERNSFR
+1138 ERNSFR

-1165 TFRYPGTEIDILKNV
+1165 TFRYPGTDIDILKNV

-1237 DPRSTPLE
+1237 DPRATPLE

-1349 LCENQQVTKMTKSIR
+1349 LCENQQVTKLSKSIR

-1369 LAKRKLSK
+1369 LARRKLSK

>member
-1 MLTKIESVMRENPQ
+1 MIRD
-15 NKKKKKKKKR
+15 
-25 YLAALFLSFHLL
+25 ALS
-37 SSQKPNSRRSMAP
+37 
-50 SSSTTREQ
+50 
-58 RRDDVEQFVHEF
+58 
-70 LRSKSVDEEVL
+70 SKSVDEEVL
-81 EYVKDLLLDLIFEEE
+81 DYVRDVLLDLAFDEE
-96 EENETP
+96 
-102 DVESISENV
+102 
-111 GDMLEAFV
+111 
-119 TEEEVRDMC
+119 
-128 ANALVRAKMRG
+128 
-139 RAEEDARRN
+139 EEDARDVETMTENIAPMVEAFLTEKEVADVCARVVEIASESGGSDSARN
-148 EGEENG
+148 EREAAGTTSSSG
-154 ETETKKQKT
+154 K
-163 FLVDLQNIIL
+163 FLIDLQNIIL

-183 TALRLEKMKRYG
+183 TALRLEKNKRYG

-216 LGFPEDVNVVFVRH
+216 LGFPEDVSVTFVRH

-236 NATVSEFA
+236 NATVAEFA
-244 REKEEE
+244 REKEEDN
-250 SGGRGDETASS
+250 GDGKNASS
-261 SEACLKEVG
+261 SLSSSETCLREVG
-270 FDNKMMGKR
+270 FDDKMMGKR

-292 IAAAMTQQADLLLL
+292 IAAAMTQQVDMLLL

-328 NSTVLVVSHD
+328 KSTVLVVSHD

-343 KVCTDIVHFEN
+343 KVCTDIIHFEN
-354 QKLTVFDGGFPGFRA
+354 QKLTMFDDGFPGFRA

-395 LDVDDGS
+395 LVFNDGS
-402 NDGMRGD
+402 NDLGD
-409 ASSLDKSK
+409 ASLDKSK

-447 NGVGKNEINGGIRG
+447 NGINKNKMNGCGGGEQG

-474 VLDGIKNRGQV
+474 ALDGIKNRSQV

-559 SMHHLESNLHLTPK
+559 SMHHLETNLHLTPK

-594 KLTEEEESARLQ
+594 KLTDEEENARLQ
-606 RGNVNEIL
+606 RGNVSEIL

-625 EVRKNGDRP
+625 EVKKNGDRP

-670 VRPLTSTE
+670 VRPLTSME
-678 VYKHLADF
+678 VFKHLADF
-686 GISTELGDGNIR
+686 GISTELGDSNIR

-741 LKKFRGGV
+741 LKKFKGGV

-762 CSDTWRVFQGKV
+762 CLDTWRVFQGKV

-784 GSAKVGGS
+784 GGAKVGGS
-792 RRKRLEREKRND
+792 RRKRLEREKRN
-804 ESPGTANDGNEDN
+804 EKLSVGSGTN
-817 SETISEE
+817 

-829 VDRTV
+829 GNRGETMFEKDDDDDIDRTV

-848 IERFSMQVNGQE
+848 IERFSMQVNGTE
-860 LISECNLQLN
+860 LISECNLELN

-897 PIPEHVDIY
+897 PIPEHIDIY
-906 HLREEAAPSDR
+906 HLREEAMPSDR

-926 VKLEI
+926 IKLEI

-946 PGDERLQLIYE
+946 PGDERLQVIYE

-979 FDKDMMQ
+979 FDKNMMQ
-986 RSTKDMSGGWRMRV
+986 RATKDMSGGWRMRV

-1008 APALLLLDEP
+1008 APELLLLDEP

-1037 DKCLVVVSHSQDFL
+1037 NKCLVVVSHSQDFL

-1093 EQAEVKAIKE
+1093 EQAEIKAIKE

-1112 DKMKLANSRQKVLD
+1112 DKMKLANSRKKVLD
-1126 KMIAAGLTPEPS
+1126 KMIAAGLTPEPNA
-1138 EERNSFR
+1138 ERNSFR

-1165 TFRYPGTEIDILKNV
+1165 TFRYPGTDIDILKNV

-1237 DPRSTPLE
+1237 DPRATPLE

-1318 GLADAINEYSGGLVL
+1318 RLADAINEYSGGLVL

-1349 LCENQQVTKMTKSIR
+1349 LCENQQVTKLSKSIR

-1369 LAKRKLSK
+1369 LARRKLSK

>member
-1 MLTKIESVMRENPQ
+1 MIRD
-15 NKKKKKKKKR
+15 
-25 YLAALFLSFHLL
+25 ALS
-37 SSQKPNSRRSMAP
+37 
-50 SSSTTREQ
+50 
-58 RRDDVEQFVHEF
+58 
-70 LRSKSVDEEVL
+70 SKSVDEEVL
-81 EYVKDLLLDLIFEEE
+81 DYVRDVLLDL
-96 EENETP
+96 
-102 DVESISENV
+102 
-111 GDMLEAFV
+111 AFD
-119 TEEEVRDMC
+119 E
-128 ANALVRAKMRG
+128 
-139 RAEEDARRN
+139 EEDARDVETMTENIGPMVEAFLTEKEVADVCARVVEIASESGGSDGARN
-148 EGEENG
+148 EREAAGTTSSSG
-154 ETETKKQKT
+154 K
-163 FLVDLQNIIL
+163 FLIDLQNIIL

-183 TALRLEKMKRYG
+183 TALRLEKNKRYG

-216 LGFPEDVNVVFVRH
+216 LGFPEDVSVTFVRH

-236 NATVSEFA
+236 NATVAEFA
-244 REKEEE
+244 KEKEEDN
-250 SGGRGDETASS
+250 GDGKNASS
-261 SEACLKEVG
+261 SLSSSETCLREVG
-270 FDNKMMGKR
+270 FDDKMMGKR

-292 IAAAMTQQADLLLL
+292 IAAAMTQQVDMLLL

-328 NSTVLVVSHD
+328 KSTVLVVSHD

-343 KVCTDIVHFEN
+343 KVCTDIIHFEN
-354 QKLTVFDGGFPGFRA
+354 QKLTMFDDGFPGFRA

-395 LDVDDGS
+395 LVFNDGS
-402 NDGMRGD
+402 NDLGD
-409 ASSLDKSK
+409 ASLDKSK

-447 NGVGKNEINGGIRG
+447 NGINKNKMNGCGGGEQG

-474 VLDGIKNRGQV
+474 ALDGIKNRSQV

-559 SMHHLESNLHLTPK
+559 SMHHLETNLHLTPK

-594 KLTEEEESARLQ
+594 KLTDEEENARLQ
-606 RGNVNEIL
+606 RGNVSEIL

-625 EVRKNGDRP
+625 EVKKNGDRP

-670 VRPLTSTE
+670 VRPLTSME
-678 VYKHLADF
+678 VFKHLADF
-686 GISTELGDGNIR
+686 GISTELGDSNIR

-741 LKKFRGGV
+741 LKKFKGGV

-762 CSDTWRVFQGKV
+762 CLDTWRVFQGKV

-784 GSAKVGGS
+784 GGAKVGGS
-792 RRKRLEREKRND
+792 RRKRLEREKRNEKLSVGSGTNDD
-804 ESPGTANDGNEDN
+804 EDDGNRG
-817 SETISEE
+817 ETMFEK

-829 VDRTV
+829 IDRTV

-848 IERFSMQVNGQE
+848 IERFSMQVNGTE
-860 LISECNLQLN
+860 LISECNLELN

-897 PIPEHVDIY
+897 PIPEHIDIY
-906 HLREEAAPSDR
+906 HLREEAMPSDR

-926 VKLEI
+926 IKLEI

-946 PGDERLQLIYE
+946 PGDERLQVIYE

-979 FDKDMMQ
+979 FDKNMMQ
-986 RSTKDMSGGWRMRV
+986 RATKDMSGGWRMRV

-1008 APALLLLDEP
+1008 APELLLLDEP

-1037 DKCLVVVSHSQDFL
+1037 NKCLVVVSHSQDFL

-1093 EQAEVKAIKE
+1093 EQAEIKAIKE

-1112 DKMKLANSRQKVLD
+1112 DKMKLANSRKKVLD

-1138 EERNSFR
+1138 AERNSFR

-1165 TFRYPGTEIDILKNV
+1165 TFRYPGTDIDILKNV

-1237 DPRSTPLE
+1237 DPRATPLE

-1333 VSHDFR
+1333 VSHDFS

-1349 LCENQQVTKMTKSIR
+1349 LCENQQVTKLTKSIR

>member
-1 MLTKIESVMRENPQ
+1 MIRD
-15 NKKKKKKKKR
+15 
-25 YLAALFLSFHLL
+25 ALS
-37 SSQKPNSRRSMAP
+37 
-50 SSSTTREQ
+50 
-58 RRDDVEQFVHEF
+58 
-70 LRSKSVDEEVL
+70 SKSVDEEVL
-81 EYVKDLLLDLIFEEE
+81 DYVRDVLLDL
-96 EENETP
+96 
-102 DVESISENV
+102 
-111 GDMLEAFV
+111 AFD
-119 TEEEVRDMC
+119 E
-128 ANALVRAKMRG
+128 
-139 RAEEDARRN
+139 EEDARDIETMTENIAPMVEAFLTEKEVADVCARVVEIASESGGSDGARN
-148 EGEENG
+148 EREAAGTTSSSG
-154 ETETKKQKT
+154 K
-163 FLVDLQNIIL
+163 FLIDLQNIIL

-183 TALRLEKMKRYG
+183 TALRLEKNKRYG

-216 LGFPEDVNVVFVRH
+216 LGFPEDVSVTFVRH

-236 NATVSEFA
+236 NATVAEFA
-244 REKEEE
+244 REKEEDN
-250 SGGRGDETASS
+250 GDGKNASS
-261 SEACLKEVG
+261 SLSSSETCLREVG
-270 FDNKMMGKR
+270 FDDKMMGKR

-292 IAAAMTQQADLLLL
+292 IAAAMTQQVDMLLL

-328 NSTVLVVSHD
+328 KSTVLVVSHD

-343 KVCTDIVHFEN
+343 KVCTDIIHFEN
-354 QKLTVFDGGFPGFRA
+354 QKLTMFDDGFPGFRA

-395 LDVDDGS
+395 LVFNDGS
-402 NDGMRGD
+402 NDLGD
-409 ASSLDKSK
+409 ASLDKSK

-447 NGVGKNEINGGIRG
+447 NGINKNKMNGCGGGEQG

-474 VLDGIKNRGQV
+474 ALDGIKNRSQV

-559 SMHHLESNLHLTPK
+559 SMHHLETNLHLTPK

-594 KLTEEEESARLQ
+594 KLTDEEENARLQ
-606 RGNVNEIL
+606 RGNVSEIL

-625 EVRKNGDRP
+625 EVKKNGDRP

-670 VRPLTSTE
+670 VRPLTSME
-678 VYKHLADF
+678 VFKHLADF
-686 GISTELGDGNIR
+686 GISTELGDSNIR

-741 LKKFRGGV
+741 LKKFKGGV

-762 CSDTWRVFQGKV
+762 CLDTWRVFQGKV

-784 GSAKVGGS
+784 GGAKVGGS
-792 RRKRLEREKRND
+792 RRKRLEREKRN
-804 ESPGTANDGNEDN
+804 EKLSVGSGTN
-817 SETISEE
+817 

-829 VDRTV
+829 GNRGETMFEKDDDDDIDRTV

-848 IERFSMQVNGQE
+848 IERFSMQVNGTE
-860 LISECNLQLN
+860 LISECNLELN

-897 PIPEHVDIY
+897 PIPEHIDIY
-906 HLREEAAPSDR
+906 HLREEAMPSDR

-926 VKLEI
+926 IKLEI

-946 PGDERLQLIYE
+946 PGDERLQVIYE

-979 FDKDMMQ
+979 FDKNMMQ
-986 RSTKDMSGGWRMRV
+986 RATKDMSGGWRMRV

-1008 APALLLLDEP
+1008 APELLLLDEP

-1037 DKCLVVVSHSQDFL
+1037 NKCLVVVSHSQDFL

-1093 EQAEVKAIKE
+1093 EQAEIKAIKE

-1112 DKMKLANSRQKVLD
+1112 DKMKLANSRKKVLD
-1126 KMIAAGLTPEPS
+1126 KMIAAGLTPEPNA
-1138 EERNSFR
+1138 ERNSFR

-1165 TFRYPGTEIDILKNV
+1165 TFRYPGTDIDILKNV

-1237 DPRSTPLE
+1237 DPRATPLE

-1349 LCENQQVTKMTKSIR
+1349 LCENQQVTKLSKSIR

-1369 LAKRKLSK
+1369 LARRKLSK

>member
-1 MLTKIESVMRENPQ
+1 MIRD
-15 NKKKKKKKKR
+15 
-25 YLAALFLSFHLL
+25 ALS
-37 SSQKPNSRRSMAP
+37 
-50 SSSTTREQ
+50 
-58 RRDDVEQFVHEF
+58 
-70 LRSKSVDEEVL
+70 SKSVDEEVL
-81 EYVKDLLLDLIFEEE
+81 DYVRDVLLDL
-96 EENETP
+96 
-102 DVESISENV
+102 
-111 GDMLEAFV
+111 AFD
-119 TEEEVRDMC
+119 E
-128 ANALVRAKMRG
+128 
-139 RAEEDARRN
+139 EEDARDVETMTENIAPMVEAFLTEKEVADVCARVVEIASESGGSDGARN
-148 EGEENG
+148 EREAAGTTSSSG
-154 ETETKKQKT
+154 K
-163 FLVDLQNIIL
+163 FLIDLQNIIL

-183 TALRLEKMKRYG
+183 TALRLEKNKRYG

-216 LGFPEDVNVVFVRH
+216 LGFPEDVSVTFVRH

-236 NATVSEFA
+236 NATVAEFA
-244 REKEEE
+244 REKEEDN
-250 SGGRGDETASS
+250 GDGKNASS
-261 SEACLKEVG
+261 SLSSSETCLREVG
-270 FDNKMMGKR
+270 FDDKMMGKR

-292 IAAAMTQQADLLLL
+292 IAAAMTQQVDMLLL

-328 NSTVLVVSHD
+328 KSTVLVVSHD

-343 KVCTDIVHFEN
+343 KVCTDIIHFEN
-354 QKLTVFDGGFPGFRA
+354 QKLTMFDDGFPGFRA

-395 LDVDDGS
+395 LVFNDGS
-402 NDGMRGD
+402 NDLGD
-409 ASSLDKSK
+409 ASLDKSK

-447 NGVGKNEINGGIRG
+447 NGINKNKMNGCGGGEQG

-474 VLDGIKNRGQV
+474 ALDGIKNRSQV

-559 SMHHLESNLHLTPK
+559 SMHHLETNLHLTPK

-594 KLTEEEESARLQ
+594 QLTDEEENARLQ
-606 RGNVNEIL
+606 RGNVSEIL

-625 EVRKNGDRP
+625 EVKKNGDRP

-670 VRPLTSTE
+670 VRPLTSME
-678 VYKHLADF
+678 VFKHLADF
-686 GISTELGDGNIR
+686 GISTELGDSNIR

-741 LKKFRGGV
+741 LKKFKGGV

-762 CSDTWRVFQGKV
+762 CLDTWRVFQGKV

-784 GSAKVGGS
+784 GGAKVGGS
-792 RRKRLEREKRND
+792 RRKRLEREKRN
-804 ESPGTANDGNEDN
+804 EKLSVGSGTN
-817 SETISEE
+817 

-829 VDRTV
+829 GNRGETMFEKDDDDDIDRTV

-848 IERFSMQVNGQE
+848 IERFSMQVNGTE
-860 LISECNLQLN
+860 LISECNLELN

-897 PIPEHVDIY
+897 PIPEHIDIY
-906 HLREEAAPSDR
+906 HLREEAMPSDR

-926 VKLEI
+926 IKLEI

-946 PGDERLQLIYE
+946 PGDERLQVIYE

-970 AAELLFGLG
+970 VAELLFGLG
-979 FDKDMMQ
+979 FDKNMMQ
-986 RSTKDMSGGWRMRV
+986 RATKDMSGGWRMRV

-1008 APALLLLDEP
+1008 APELLLLDEP

-1037 DKCLVVVSHSQDFL
+1037 NKCLVVVSHSQDFL

-1093 EQAEVKAIKE
+1093 EQAEIKAIKE

-1112 DKMKLANSRQKVLD
+1112 DKMKLANSRKKVLD
-1126 KMIAAGLTPEPS
+1126 KMIAAGLTPEPNA
-1138 EERNSFR
+1138 ERNSFR

-1165 TFRYPGTEIDILKNV
+1165 TFRYPGTDIDILKNV

-1237 DPRSTPLE
+1237 DPRATPLE

-1349 LCENQQVTKMTKSIR
+1349 LCENQQVTKLSKSIR

-1369 LAKRKLSK
+1369 LARRKLSK

>member
-1 MLTKIESVMRENPQ
+1 MIRD
-15 NKKKKKKKKR
+15 
-25 YLAALFLSFHLL
+25 ALS
-37 SSQKPNSRRSMAP
+37 
-50 SSSTTREQ
+50 
-58 RRDDVEQFVHEF
+58 
-70 LRSKSVDEEVL
+70 SKSVDEEVL
-81 EYVKDLLLDLIFEEE
+81 DYVRDVLLDL
-96 EENETP
+96 
-102 DVESISENV
+102 
-111 GDMLEAFV
+111 AFD
-119 TEEEVRDMC
+119 E
-128 ANALVRAKMRG
+128 
-139 RAEEDARRN
+139 EEDARDVETMTENIAPMVEAFLTEKEVADVCARVVEIASESGGSDGARN
-148 EGEENG
+148 EREAAGTTSSSG
-154 ETETKKQKT
+154 K
-163 FLVDLQNIIL
+163 FLIDLQNIIL

-183 TALRLEKMKRYG
+183 TALRLEKNKRYG

-216 LGFPEDVNVVFVRH
+216 LGFPEDVSVTFVRH

-236 NATVSEFA
+236 NATVAEFA
-244 REKEEE
+244 REKEEDN
-250 SGGRGDETASS
+250 GDGKNASS
-261 SEACLKEVG
+261 SLSSSETCLREVG
-270 FDNKMMGKR
+270 FDDKMMGKR

-292 IAAAMTQQADLLLL
+292 IAAAMTQQVDMLLL

-328 NSTVLVVSHD
+328 KSTVLVVSHD

-343 KVCTDIVHFEN
+343 KVCTDIIHFEN
-354 QKLTVFDGGFPGFRA
+354 QKLTMFDDGFPGFRA

-395 LDVDDGS
+395 LVFNDGS
-402 NDGMRGD
+402 NDLGD
-409 ASSLDKSK
+409 ASLDKSK

-447 NGVGKNEINGGIRG
+447 NGINKNKMNGCGGGEQG

-474 VLDGIKNRGQV
+474 ALDGIKNRSQV

-559 SMHHLESNLHLTPK
+559 SMHHLETNLHLTPK

-594 KLTEEEESARLQ
+594 QLTDEEENARLQ
-606 RGNVNEIL
+606 RGNVSEIL

-625 EVRKNGDRP
+625 EVKKNGDRP

-670 VRPLTSTE
+670 VRPLTSME
-678 VYKHLADF
+678 VFKHLADF
-686 GISTELGDGNIR
+686 GISTELGDSNIR

-741 LKKFRGGV
+741 LKKFKGGV

-762 CSDTWRVFQGKV
+762 CLDTWRVFQGKV

-784 GSAKVGGS
+784 GGAKVGGS
-792 RRKRLEREKRND
+792 RRKRLEREKRN
-804 ESPGTANDGNEDN
+804 EKLSVGSGTN
-817 SETISEE
+817 

-829 VDRTV
+829 GNRGETMFEKDDDDDIDRTV

-848 IERFSMQVNGQE
+848 IERFSMQVNGTE
-860 LISECNLQLN
+860 LISECNLELN

-897 PIPEHVDIY
+897 PIPEHIDIY
-906 HLREEAAPSDR
+906 HLREEAMPSDR

-926 VKLEI
+926 IKLEI
-931 EKLRKK
+931 ENLRKK

-946 PGDERLQLIYE
+946 PGDERLQVIYE

-970 AAELLFGLG
+970 VAELLFGLG
-979 FDKDMMQ
+979 FDKNMMQ
-986 RSTKDMSGGWRMRV
+986 RATKDMSGGWRMRV

-1008 APALLLLDEP
+1008 APELLLLDEP

-1037 DKCLVVVSHSQDFL
+1037 NKCLVVVSHSQDFL

-1093 EQAEVKAIKE
+1093 EQAEIKAIKE

-1112 DKMKLANSRQKVLD
+1112 DKMKLANSRKKVLD
-1126 KMIAAGLTPEPS
+1126 KMIAAGLTPEPNA
-1138 EERNSFR
+1138 ERNSFR

-1165 TFRYPGTEIDILKNV
+1165 TFRYPGTDIDILKNV

-1237 DPRSTPLE
+1237 DPRATPLE

-1349 LCENQQVTKMTKSIR
+1349 LCENQQVTKLSKSIR

-1369 LAKRKLSK
+1369 LARRKLSK

>member
-1 MLTKIESVMRENPQ
+1 MIRD
-15 NKKKKKKKKR
+15 
-25 YLAALFLSFHLL
+25 ALS
-37 SSQKPNSRRSMAP
+37 
-50 SSSTTREQ
+50 
-58 RRDDVEQFVHEF
+58 
-70 LRSKSVDEEVL
+70 SKSVDEEVL
-81 EYVKDLLLDLIFEEE
+81 DYVRDVLLDLAFDEE
-96 EENETP
+96 
-102 DVESISENV
+102 
-111 GDMLEAFV
+111 
-119 TEEEVRDMC
+119 
-128 ANALVRAKMRG
+128 
-139 RAEEDARRN
+139 EEDARDVETMTENIGPMVEAFLTEKEVADVCARVVEIASESGGSDGARN
-148 EGEENG
+148 EREAAGTTSSSG
-154 ETETKKQKT
+154 K
-163 FLVDLQNIIL
+163 FLIDLQNIIL

-183 TALRLEKMKRYG
+183 TALRLEKNKRYG

-216 LGFPEDVNVVFVRH
+216 LGFPEDVSVTFVRH

-236 NATVSEFA
+236 NATVAEFA
-244 REKEEE
+244 KEKEEDN
-250 SGGRGDETASS
+250 GDGKNASS
-261 SEACLKEVG
+261 SLSSSETCLREVG
-270 FDNKMMGKR
+270 FDDKMMGKR

-292 IAAAMTQQADLLLL
+292 IAAAMTQQVDMLLL

-328 NSTVLVVSHD
+328 KSTVLVVSHD

-343 KVCTDIVHFEN
+343 KVCTDIIHFEN
-354 QKLTVFDGGFPGFRA
+354 QKLTMFDDGFPGFRA

-395 LDVDDGS
+395 LVFNDGS
-402 NDGMRGD
+402 NDLGD
-409 ASSLDKSK
+409 ASLDKSK

-447 NGVGKNEINGGIRG
+447 NGINKNKMNGCGGGEQG

-474 VLDGIKNRGQV
+474 ALDGIKNRSQV

-559 SMHHLESNLHLTPK
+559 SMHHLETNLHLTPK

-594 KLTEEEESARLQ
+594 KLTDEEENARLQ
-606 RGNVNEIL
+606 RGNVSEIL

-625 EVRKNGDRP
+625 EVKKNGDRP

-670 VRPLTSTE
+670 VRPLTSME
-678 VYKHLADF
+678 VFKHLADF
-686 GISTELGDGNIR
+686 GISTELGDSNIR

-741 LKKFRGGV
+741 LKKFKGGV

-762 CSDTWRVFQGKV
+762 CLDTWRVFQGKV

-784 GSAKVGGS
+784 GGAKVGGS
-792 RRKRLEREKRND
+792 RRKRLEREKRN
-804 ESPGTANDGNEDN
+804 EKLSVGPGTN
-817 SETISEE
+817 

-829 VDRTV
+829 DGNRGETMFEKDDDDDIDRTV

-848 IERFSMQVNGQE
+848 IERFSMQVNGTE
-860 LISECNLQLN
+860 LISECNLELN

-897 PIPEHVDIY
+897 PIPEHIDIY
-906 HLREEAAPSDR
+906 HLREEAMPSDR
-917 TALESVVDH
+917 TALQSVVDH
-926 VKLEI
+926 IKLEI

-946 PGDERLQLIYE
+946 PGDERLQVIYE

-979 FDKDMMQ
+979 FDKNMMQ
-986 RSTKDMSGGWRMRV
+986 RATKDMSGGWRMRV

-1008 APALLLLDEP
+1008 APELLLLDEP

-1037 DKCLVVVSHSQDFL
+1037 NKCLVVVSHSQDFL

-1093 EQAEVKAIKE
+1093 EQAEIKAIKE

-1112 DKMKLANSRQKVLD
+1112 DKMKLANSRKKVLD
-1126 KMIAAGLTPEPS
+1126 KMIAAGLTPEPNA
-1138 EERNSFR
+1138 ERNSFR

-1165 TFRYPGTEIDILKNV
+1165 TFRYPGTDIDILKNV

-1237 DPRSTPLE
+1237 DPRATPLE

-1349 LCENQQVTKMTKSIR
+1349 LCENQQVTKLTKSIR

>member
-1 MLTKIESVMRENPQ
+1 MIRD
-15 NKKKKKKKKR
+15 
-25 YLAALFLSFHLL
+25 ALS
-37 SSQKPNSRRSMAP
+37 
-50 SSSTTREQ
+50 
-58 RRDDVEQFVHEF
+58 
-70 LRSKSVDEEVL
+70 SKSVDEEVL
-81 EYVKDLLLDLIFEEE
+81 DYVRDVLLDL
-96 EENETP
+96 
-102 DVESISENV
+102 
-111 GDMLEAFV
+111 AFD
-119 TEEEVRDMC
+119 E
-128 ANALVRAKMRG
+128 
-139 RAEEDARRN
+139 EEDARDVETMTENIAPMVEAFLTEKEVADVCARVVEIASESGGSDGARN
-148 EGEENG
+148 EREAAGTTSSSG
-154 ETETKKQKT
+154 K
-163 FLVDLQNIIL
+163 FLIDLQNIIL

-183 TALRLEKMKRYG
+183 TALRLEKNKRYG

-216 LGFPEDVNVVFVRH
+216 LGFPEDVSVTFVRH

-236 NATVSEFA
+236 NATVAEFA
-244 REKEEE
+244 REKEEDN
-250 SGGRGDETASS
+250 GDGKNASS
-261 SEACLKEVG
+261 SLSSSETCLREVG
-270 FDNKMMGKR
+270 FDDKMMGKR

-292 IAAAMTQQADLLLL
+292 IAAAMTQQVDMLLL

-328 NSTVLVVSHD
+328 KSTVLVVSHD

-343 KVCTDIVHFEN
+343 KVCTDIIHFEN
-354 QKLTVFDGGFPGFRA
+354 QKLTMFDDGFPGFRA

-395 LDVDDGS
+395 LVFNDGS
-402 NDGMRGD
+402 NDLGD
-409 ASSLDKSK
+409 ASLDKSK

-447 NGVGKNEINGGIRG
+447 NGINKNKMNGCGGGEQG

-474 VLDGIKNRGQV
+474 ALDGIKNRSQV

-559 SMHHLESNLHLTPK
+559 SMHHLETNLHLTPK

-594 KLTEEEESARLQ
+594 KLTDEEENARLQ
-606 RGNVNEIL
+606 RGNVSEIL

-625 EVRKNGDRP
+625 EVKKNGDRP

-670 VRPLTSTE
+670 VRPLTSME
-678 VYKHLADF
+678 VFKHLADF
-686 GISTELGDGNIR
+686 GISTELGDSNIR

-741 LKKFRGGV
+741 LKKFKGGV

-762 CSDTWRVFQGKV
+762 CLDTWRVFQGKV

-784 GSAKVGGS
+784 GGAKVGGS
-792 RRKRLEREKRND
+792 RRKRLEREKRN
-804 ESPGTANDGNEDN
+804 EKLSVGSGTN
-817 SETISEE
+817 

-829 VDRTV
+829 GNRGKTMFEKDDDDDIDRTV

-848 IERFSMQVNGQE
+848 IERFSMQVNGTE
-860 LISECNLQLN
+860 LISECNLELN

-897 PIPEHVDIY
+897 PIPEHIDIY
-906 HLREEAAPSDR
+906 HLREEAMPSDR

-926 VKLEI
+926 IKLEI

-946 PGDERLQLIYE
+946 PGDERLQVIYE

-979 FDKDMMQ
+979 FDKNMMQ
-986 RSTKDMSGGWRMRV
+986 RATKDMSGGWRMRV

-1008 APALLLLDEP
+1008 APELLLLDEP

-1037 DKCLVVVSHSQDFL
+1037 NKCLVVVSHSQDFL

-1093 EQAEVKAIKE
+1093 EQAEIKAIKE

-1112 DKMKLANSRQKVLD
+1112 DKMKLANSRKKVLD
-1126 KMIAAGLTPEPS
+1126 KMIAAGLTPEPNA
-1138 EERNSFR
+1138 ERNSFR

-1165 TFRYPGTEIDILKNV
+1165 TFRYPGTDIDILKNV

-1237 DPRSTPLE
+1237 DPRATPLE

-1349 LCENQQVTKMTKSIR
+1349 LCENQQVTKLTKSIR

-1369 LAKRKLSK
+1369 LARRKLSK

>member
-1 MLTKIESVMRENPQ
+1 MTSVVTPRRE
-15 NKKKKKKKKR
+15 R
-25 YLAALFLSFHLL
+25 AAAVIRDALS
-37 SSQKPNSRRSMAP
+37 
-50 SSSTTREQ
+50 
-58 RRDDVEQFVHEF
+58 
-70 LRSKSVDEEVL
+70 SKSVDEEVL
-81 EYVKDLLLDLIFEEE
+81 DYVRDVLLDLAFDEE
-96 EENETP
+96 
-102 DVESISENV
+102 
-111 GDMLEAFV
+111 
-119 TEEEVRDMC
+119 
-128 ANALVRAKMRG
+128 
-139 RAEEDARRN
+139 EEDARDVETMTENIGPMVEAFLTEKEVADVCARVVEIASESGGSDGARN
-148 EGEENG
+148 EREAAGTTSSSG
-154 ETETKKQKT
+154 K
-163 FLVDLQNIIL
+163 FLIDLQNIIL

-183 TALRLEKMKRYG
+183 TALRLEKNKRYG

-216 LGFPEDVNVVFVRH
+216 LGFPEDVSVTFVRH

-236 NATVSEFA
+236 NATVAEFA
-244 REKEEE
+244 REKEEDN
-250 SGGRGDETASS
+250 GDGKNASS
-261 SEACLKEVG
+261 SLSSSETCLREVG
-270 FDNKMMGKR
+270 FDDKMMGKR

-292 IAAAMTQQADLLLL
+292 IAAAMTQQVDMLLL

-328 NSTVLVVSHD
+328 KSTVLVVSHD

-343 KVCTDIVHFEN
+343 KVCTDIIHFEN
-354 QKLTVFDGGFPGFRA
+354 QKLTMFDDGFPGFRA

-395 LDVDDGS
+395 LVFNDGS
-402 NDGMRGD
+402 NDLGD
-409 ASSLDKSK
+409 ASLDKSK

-447 NGVGKNEINGGIRG
+447 NGINKNKMNGCGGGEQG

-474 VLDGIKNRGQV
+474 ALDGIKNRSQV

-559 SMHHLESNLHLTPK
+559 SMHHLETNLHLTPK

-594 KLTEEEESARLQ
+594 KLTDEEENARLQ
-606 RGNVNEIL
+606 RGNVSEIL

-625 EVRKNGDRP
+625 EVKKNGDRP

-670 VRPLTSTE
+670 VRPLTSME
-678 VYKHLADF
+678 VFKHLADF
-686 GISTELGDGNIR
+686 GISTELGDSNIR

-741 LKKFRGGV
+741 LKKFKGGV

-762 CSDTWRVFQGKV
+762 CLDTWRVFQGKV

-784 GSAKVGGS
+784 GGAKVGGS
-792 RRKRLEREKRND
+792 RRKRLEREKRN
-804 ESPGTANDGNEDN
+804 EKLSVGPGTN
-817 SETISEE
+817 

-829 VDRTV
+829 DGNRGGTMFEKDDDDDIDRTV

-848 IERFSMQVNGQE
+848 IERFSMQVNGTE
-860 LISECNLQLN
+860 LISECNLELN

-897 PIPEHVDIY
+897 PIPEHIDIY
-906 HLREEAAPSDR
+906 HLREEAMPSDR
-917 TALESVVDH
+917 TALQSVVDH
-926 VKLEI
+926 IKLEI

-946 PGDERLQLIYE
+946 PGDERLQVIYE

-979 FDKDMMQ
+979 FDKNMMQ
-986 RSTKDMSGGWRMRV
+986 RATKDMSGGWRMRV

-1008 APALLLLDEP
+1008 APELLLLDEP

-1037 DKCLVVVSHSQDFL
+1037 NKCLVVVSHSQDFL

-1093 EQAEVKAIKE
+1093 EQAEIKAIKE

-1112 DKMKLANSRQKVLD
+1112 DKMKLANSRKKVLD

-1138 EERNSFR
+1138 AERNSFR

-1165 TFRYPGTEIDILKNV
+1165 TFRYPGTDIDILKNV

-1237 DPRSTPLE
+1237 DPRATPLE

-1349 LCENQQVTKMTKSIR
+1349 LCENQQVTKLTKSIR

>member
-1 MLTKIESVMRENPQ
+1 MIRD
-15 NKKKKKKKKR
+15 
-25 YLAALFLSFHLL
+25 ALS
-37 SSQKPNSRRSMAP
+37 
-50 SSSTTREQ
+50 
-58 RRDDVEQFVHEF
+58 
-70 LRSKSVDEEVL
+70 SKSVDEEVL
-81 EYVKDLLLDLIFEEE
+81 DYVRDVLLDLAFDEE
-96 EENETP
+96 
-102 DVESISENV
+102 
-111 GDMLEAFV
+111 
-119 TEEEVRDMC
+119 
-128 ANALVRAKMRG
+128 
-139 RAEEDARRN
+139 EEDARDVETMTENIGPMVEAFLTEKEVADVCARVVEIASESGGSDGARN
-148 EGEENG
+148 EREAAGTTSSSG
-154 ETETKKQKT
+154 K
-163 FLVDLQNIIL
+163 FLIDLQNIIL

-183 TALRLEKMKRYG
+183 TALRLEKNKRYG

-216 LGFPEDVNVVFVRH
+216 LGFPEDVSVTFVRH

-236 NATVSEFA
+236 NATVAEFA
-244 REKEEE
+244 KEKEEDN
-250 SGGRGDETASS
+250 GDGKNASS
-261 SEACLKEVG
+261 SLSSSETCLREVG
-270 FDNKMMGKR
+270 FDDKMMGKR

-292 IAAAMTQQADLLLL
+292 IAAAMTQQVDMLLL

-328 NSTVLVVSHD
+328 KSTVLVVSHD

-343 KVCTDIVHFEN
+343 KVCTDIIHFEN
-354 QKLTVFDGGFPGFRA
+354 QKLTMFDDGFPGFRA

-395 LDVDDGS
+395 LVFNDGS
-402 NDGMRGD
+402 NDLGD
-409 ASSLDKSK
+409 ASLDKSK

-447 NGVGKNEINGGIRG
+447 NGINKNKMNGCGGGEQG

-474 VLDGIKNRGQV
+474 ALDGIKNRSQV

-559 SMHHLESNLHLTPK
+559 SMHHLETNLHLTPK

-594 KLTEEEESARLQ
+594 KLTDEEENARLQ
-606 RGNVNEIL
+606 RGNVSEIL

-625 EVRKNGDRP
+625 EVKKNGDRP

-670 VRPLTSTE
+670 VRPLTSME
-678 VYKHLADF
+678 VFKHLADF
-686 GISTELGDGNIR
+686 GISTELGDSNIR

-741 LKKFRGGV
+741 LKKFKGGV

-762 CSDTWRVFQGKV
+762 CLDTWRVFQGKV

-784 GSAKVGGS
+784 GGAKVGGS
-792 RRKRLEREKRND
+792 RRKRLEREKRN
-804 ESPGTANDGNEDN
+804 EKLSVGPGTNDDFDDDGNRGGTMFEK
-817 SETISEE
+817 

-829 VDRTV
+829 IDRTV

-848 IERFSMQVNGQE
+848 IERFSMQVNGTE
-860 LISECNLQLN
+860 LISECNLELN

-897 PIPEHVDIY
+897 PIPEHIDIY
-906 HLREEAAPSDR
+906 HLREEAMPSDR
-917 TALESVVDH
+917 TALQSVVDH
-926 VKLEI
+926 IKLEI

-946 PGDERLQLIYE
+946 PGDERLQVIYE

-979 FDKDMMQ
+979 FDKNMMQ
-986 RSTKDMSGGWRMRV
+986 RATKDMSGGWRMRV

-1008 APALLLLDEP
+1008 APELLLLDEP

-1037 DKCLVVVSHSQDFL
+1037 NKCLVVVSHSQDFL

-1093 EQAEVKAIKE
+1093 EQAEIKAIKE

-1112 DKMKLANSRQKVLD
+1112 DKMKLANSRKKVLD

-1138 EERNSFR
+1138 AERNSFR

-1165 TFRYPGTEIDILKNV
+1165 TFRYPGTDIDILKNV

-1237 DPRSTPLE
+1237 DPRATPLE

-1349 LCENQQVTKMTKSIR
+1349 LCENQQVTKLTKSIR

>member
-1 MLTKIESVMRENPQ
+1 MIRD
-15 NKKKKKKKKR
+15 
-25 YLAALFLSFHLL
+25 ALS
-37 SSQKPNSRRSMAP
+37 
-50 SSSTTREQ
+50 
-58 RRDDVEQFVHEF
+58 
-70 LRSKSVDEEVL
+70 SKSVDEEVL
-81 EYVKDLLLDLIFEEE
+81 DYVRDVLLDL
-96 EENETP
+96 
-102 DVESISENV
+102 
-111 GDMLEAFV
+111 AFD
-119 TEEEVRDMC
+119 E
-128 ANALVRAKMRG
+128 
-139 RAEEDARRN
+139 EEDARDVETMTENIAPMVEAFLTEKEVADVCARVVEIASESGGSDGARN
-148 EGEENG
+148 EREAAGTTSSSG
-154 ETETKKQKT
+154 K
-163 FLVDLQNIIL
+163 FLIDLQNIIL

-183 TALRLEKMKRYG
+183 TALRLEKNKRYG

-216 LGFPEDVNVVFVRH
+216 LGFPEDVSVTFVRH

-236 NATVSEFA
+236 NATVAEFA
-244 REKEEE
+244 REKEEDN
-250 SGGRGDETASS
+250 GDGKNASS
-261 SEACLKEVG
+261 SLSSSETCLREVG
-270 FDNKMMGKR
+270 FDDKMMGKR

-292 IAAAMTQQADLLLL
+292 IAAAMTQQVDMLLL

-328 NSTVLVVSHD
+328 KSTVLVVSHD

-343 KVCTDIVHFEN
+343 KVCTDIIHFEN
-354 QKLTVFDGGFPGFRA
+354 QKLTMFDDGFPGFRA

-395 LDVDDGS
+395 LVFNDGS
-402 NDGMRGD
+402 NDLGD
-409 ASSLDKSK
+409 ASLDKSK

-447 NGVGKNEINGGIRG
+447 NGINKNKINGCGGGEQG

-474 VLDGIKNRGQV
+474 ALDGIKNRSQV

-559 SMHHLESNLHLTPK
+559 SMHHLETNLHLTPK

-594 KLTEEEESARLQ
+594 KLTDEEENARLQ
-606 RGNVNEIL
+606 RGNVSEIL

-625 EVRKNGDRP
+625 EVKKNGDRP

-670 VRPLTSTE
+670 VRPLTSME
-678 VYKHLADF
+678 VFKHLADF
-686 GISTELGDGNIR
+686 GISTELGDSNIR

-741 LKKFRGGV
+741 LKKFKGGV

-762 CSDTWRVFQGKV
+762 CLDTWRVFQGKV

-784 GSAKVGGS
+784 GGAKVGGS
-792 RRKRLEREKRND
+792 RRKRLEREKRN
-804 ESPGTANDGNEDN
+804 EKLSVGSGTN
-817 SETISEE
+817 

-829 VDRTV
+829 GNRGETMFEKDDDDDIDRTV

-848 IERFSMQVNGQE
+848 IERFSMQVNGTE
-860 LISECNLQLN
+860 LISECNLELN

-897 PIPEHVDIY
+897 PIPEHIDIY
-906 HLREEAAPSDR
+906 HLREEAMPSDR

-926 VKLEI
+926 IKLEI

-946 PGDERLQLIYE
+946 PGDERLQVIYE

-979 FDKDMMQ
+979 FDKNMMQ
-986 RSTKDMSGGWRMRV
+986 RATKDMSGGWRMRV

-1008 APALLLLDEP
+1008 APELLLLDEP

-1037 DKCLVVVSHSQDFL
+1037 NKCLVVVSHSQDFL

-1093 EQAEVKAIKE
+1093 EQAEIKAIKE

-1112 DKMKLANSRQKVLD
+1112 DKMKLANSRKKVLD
-1126 KMIAAGLTPEPS
+1126 KMIAAGLTPEPNA
-1138 EERNSFR
+1138 ERNSFR

-1165 TFRYPGTEIDILKNV
+1165 TFRYPGTDIDILKNV

-1237 DPRSTPLE
+1237 DPRATPLE

-1349 LCENQQVTKMTKSIR
+1349 LCENQQVTKLSKSIR

-1369 LAKRKLSK
+1369 LARRKLSK

>member
-1 MLTKIESVMRENPQ
+1 VIRD
-15 NKKKKKKKKR
+15 
-25 YLAALFLSFHLL
+25 ALS
-37 SSQKPNSRRSMAP
+37 
-50 SSSTTREQ
+50 
-58 RRDDVEQFVHEF
+58 
-70 LRSKSVDEEVL
+70 SKSVDEEVL
-81 EYVKDLLLDLIFEEE
+81 DYVRDVLLDL
-96 EENETP
+96 
-102 DVESISENV
+102 
-111 GDMLEAFV
+111 AFD
-119 TEEEVRDMC
+119 E
-128 ANALVRAKMRG
+128 
-139 RAEEDARRN
+139 EEDARDVETMTENIAPMVEAFLTEKEVADVCARVVEIASESGGSDGARN
-148 EGEENG
+148 EREAAGTTSSSG
-154 ETETKKQKT
+154 K
-163 FLVDLQNIIL
+163 FLIDLQNIIL

-183 TALRLEKMKRYG
+183 TALRLEKNKRYG

-216 LGFPEDVNVVFVRH
+216 LGFPEDVSVTFVRH

-236 NATVSEFA
+236 NATVAEFA
-244 REKEEE
+244 REKEEDN
-250 SGGRGDETASS
+250 GDGKNASS
-261 SEACLKEVG
+261 SLSSSETCLREVG
-270 FDNKMMGKR
+270 FDDKMMGKR

-292 IAAAMTQQADLLLL
+292 IAAAMTQQVDMLLL

-328 NSTVLVVSHD
+328 KSTVLVVSHD

-343 KVCTDIVHFEN
+343 KVCTDIIHFEN
-354 QKLTVFDGGFPGFRA
+354 QKLTMFDDGFPGFRA

-395 LDVDDGS
+395 LVFNDGS
-402 NDGMRGD
+402 NDLGD
-409 ASSLDKSK
+409 ASLDKPK
-417 ELARREA
+417 EFARREA

-447 NGVGKNEINGGIRG
+447 NGINKNKMNGCGGGEQG

-474 VLDGIKNRGQV
+474 ALDGIKNRSQV

-504 EQVCVRAYL
+504 EQVCVRVYL

-559 SMHHLESNLHLTPK
+559 SMHHLETNLHLTPK

-594 KLTEEEESARLQ
+594 KLTDEEENARLQ
-606 RGNVNEIL
+606 RGNVSEIL

-625 EVRKNGDRP
+625 EVKKNGDRP

-670 VRPLTSTE
+670 VRPLTSME
-678 VYKHLADF
+678 VFKHLADF
-686 GISTELGDGNIR
+686 GISTELGDSNIR

-715 NKPHVICLDEP
+715 NKPHVMCLDEP

-741 LKKFRGGV
+741 LKKFKGGV

-762 CSDTWRVFQGKV
+762 CLDTWRVFQGKV

-784 GSAKVGGS
+784 GGAKVGGS
-792 RRKRLEREKRND
+792 RRKRLEREKRN
-804 ESPGTANDGNEDN
+804 EKLSVGSGTN
-817 SETISEE
+817 

-829 VDRTV
+829 DIDRTV

-848 IERFSMQVNGQE
+848 IERFSMQVNGTE
-860 LISECNLQLN
+860 LISECNLELN

-897 PIPEHVDIY
+897 PIPEHIDIY
-906 HLREEAAPSDR
+906 HLREEAMPSDR

-926 VKLEI
+926 IKLEI

-946 PGDERLQLIYE
+946 PGDERLQVIYE

-979 FDKDMMQ
+979 FDKNMMQ
-986 RSTKDMSGGWRMRV
+986 RATKDMSGGWRMRV

-1008 APALLLLDEP
+1008 APELLLLDEP

-1037 DKCLVVVSHSQDFL
+1037 NKCLVVVSHSQDFL

-1093 EQAEVKAIKE
+1093 EQAEIKAIKE

-1112 DKMKLANSRQKVLD
+1112 DKMKLANSRKKVLD
-1126 KMIAAGLTPEPS
+1126 KMIAAGLTPEPNA
-1138 EERNSFR
+1138 ERNSFR

-1165 TFRYPGTEIDILKNV
+1165 TFRYPGTDIDILKNV

-1237 DPRSTPLE
+1237 DPRATPLE

-1349 LCENQQVTKMTKSIR
+1349 LCENQQVTKLTKSIR

>member
-1 MLTKIESVMRENPQ
+1 MTSVVTPRRE
-15 NKKKKKKKKR
+15 R
-25 YLAALFLSFHLL
+25 AEAVIRDALS
-37 SSQKPNSRRSMAP
+37 
-50 SSSTTREQ
+50 
-58 RRDDVEQFVHEF
+58 
-70 LRSKSVDEEVL
+70 SKSVDEEVL
-81 EYVKDLLLDLIFEEE
+81 DYVRDVLLDLAFDEEE
-96 EENETP
+96 EDTR
-102 DVESISENV
+102 DVETMTENIGPMV
-111 GDMLEAFV
+111 EAFL
-119 TEEEVRDMC
+119 TEKEVADVC
-128 ANALVRAKMRG
+128 ARVVEIASESGGSDGA
-139 RAEEDARRN
+139 RN
-148 EGEENG
+148 EREAAGTTSSSG
-154 ETETKKQKT
+154 K
-163 FLVDLQNIIL
+163 FLIDLQNIIL

-183 TALRLEKMKRYG
+183 TALRLEKNKRYG

-216 LGFPEDVNVVFVRH
+216 LGFPEDVSVTFVRH

-236 NATVSEFA
+236 NATVAEFA
-244 REKEEE
+244 REKEEDN
-250 SGGRGDETASS
+250 GDGKNASS
-261 SEACLKEVG
+261 SLSSSETCLREVG
-270 FDNKMMGKR
+270 FDDKMMGKR

-292 IAAAMTQQADLLLL
+292 IAAAMTQQVDMLLL

-328 NSTVLVVSHD
+328 KSTVLVVSHD

-343 KVCTDIVHFEN
+343 KVCTDIIHFEN
-354 QKLTVFDGGFPGFRA
+354 QKLTMFDDGFPGFRA

-395 LDVDDGS
+395 LVFNDGS
-402 NDGMRGD
+402 NDLGE
-409 ASSLDKSK
+409 ASLDKSK

-447 NGVGKNEINGGIRG
+447 NGINKNKMNGCGGGEQG

-474 VLDGIKNRGQV
+474 ALDGIKNRSQV

-559 SMHHLESNLHLTPK
+559 SMHHLETNLHLTPK

-594 KLTEEEESARLQ
+594 KLTDEEENARLQ
-606 RGNVNEIL
+606 RGNVSEIL

-625 EVRKNGDRP
+625 EVKKNGDRP

-670 VRPLTSTE
+670 VRPLTSME
-678 VYKHLADF
+678 VFKHLADF
-686 GISTELGDGNIR
+686 GISTELGDSNIR

-741 LKKFRGGV
+741 LKKFKGGV

-762 CSDTWRVFQGKV
+762 CLDTWRVFQGKV

-784 GSAKVGGS
+784 GGAKVGGS
-792 RRKRLEREKRND
+792 RRKRLEREKRN
-804 ESPGTANDGNEDN
+804 EKLSVGPGTN
-817 SETISEE
+817 

-829 VDRTV
+829 GNRDGTMFEKDDDDDIDRTV

-848 IERFSMQVNGQE
+848 IERFSMQVNGTE
-860 LISECNLQLN
+860 LISECNLELN

-897 PIPEHVDIY
+897 PIPEHIDIY
-906 HLREEAAPSDR
+906 HLREEAMPSDR

-926 VKLEI
+926 IKLEI

-946 PGDERLQLIYE
+946 PGDERLQVIYE

-979 FDKDMMQ
+979 FDKNMMQ
-986 RSTKDMSGGWRMRV
+986 RATKDMSGGWRMRV

-1008 APALLLLDEP
+1008 APELLLLDEP

-1037 DKCLVVVSHSQDFL
+1037 NKCLVVVSHSQDFL

-1093 EQAEVKAIKE
+1093 EQAEIKAIKE

-1112 DKMKLANSRQKVLD
+1112 DKMKLANSRKKVLD

-1138 EERNSFR
+1138 AERNSFR

-1165 TFRYPGTEIDILKNV
+1165 TFRYPGTDIDILKNV

-1237 DPRSTPLE
+1237 DPRATPLE

-1349 LCENQQVTKMTKSIR
+1349 LCENQQVTKLTKSIR

>member
-1 MLTKIESVMRENPQ
+1 MIRD
-15 NKKKKKKKKR
+15 
-25 YLAALFLSFHLL
+25 ALS
-37 SSQKPNSRRSMAP
+37 
-50 SSSTTREQ
+50 
-58 RRDDVEQFVHEF
+58 
-70 LRSKSVDEEVL
+70 SKSVDEEVL
-81 EYVKDLLLDLIFEEE
+81 DYVRDVLLDLAFDEEE
-96 EENETP
+96 EDTR
-102 DVESISENV
+102 DVETMTENIGPMV
-111 GDMLEAFV
+111 EAFL
-119 TEEEVRDMC
+119 TEKEVADVC
-128 ANALVRAKMRG
+128 ARVVEIASESGGSDGA
-139 RAEEDARRN
+139 RN
-148 EGEENG
+148 EREAAGTTSSSG
-154 ETETKKQKT
+154 K
-163 FLVDLQNIIL
+163 FLIDLQNIIL

-183 TALRLEKMKRYG
+183 TALRLEKNKRYG

-216 LGFPEDVNVVFVRH
+216 LGFPEDVSVTFVRH

-236 NATVSEFA
+236 NATVAEFA
-244 REKEEE
+244 KEKEEDN
-250 SGGRGDETASS
+250 GDGKNASS
-261 SEACLKEVG
+261 SLSSSETCLREVG
-270 FDNKMMGKR
+270 FDDKMMGKR

-292 IAAAMTQQADLLLL
+292 IAAAMTQQVDMLLL

-328 NSTVLVVSHD
+328 KSTVLVVSHD

-343 KVCTDIVHFEN
+343 KVCTDIIHFEN
-354 QKLTVFDGGFPGFRA
+354 QKLTMFDDGFPGFRA

-395 LDVDDGS
+395 LVFNDGS
-402 NDGMRGD
+402 NDLGD
-409 ASSLDKSK
+409 ASLDKSK

-447 NGVGKNEINGGIRG
+447 NGINKNKMNGCGGGEQG
-461 SSEKPLLVFPDPG
+461 SGEKPLLVFPDPG
-474 VLDGIKNRGQV
+474 ALDGIKNRSQV

-559 SMHHLESNLHLTPK
+559 SMHHLETNLHLTPK

-594 KLTEEEESARLQ
+594 KLTDEEENARLQ
-606 RGNVNEIL
+606 RGNVSEIL

-625 EVRKNGDRP
+625 EVKKNGDRP

-670 VRPLTSTE
+670 VRPLTSME
-678 VYKHLADF
+678 VFKHLADF
-686 GISTELGDGNIR
+686 GISTELGDSNIR

-741 LKKFRGGV
+741 LKKFKGGV

-762 CSDTWRVFQGKV
+762 CLDTWRVFQGKV

-784 GSAKVGGS
+784 GGAKVGGS
-792 RRKRLEREKRND
+792 RRKRLEREKRN
-804 ESPGTANDGNEDN
+804 EKLSVGPGTNDDFDDDGNRGGTMFEK
-817 SETISEE
+817 

-829 VDRTV
+829 IDRTV

-848 IERFSMQVNGQE
+848 IERFSMQVNGTE
-860 LISECNLQLN
+860 LISECNLELN

-897 PIPEHVDIY
+897 PIPEHIDIY
-906 HLREEAAPSDR
+906 HLREEAMPSDR

-926 VKLEI
+926 IKLEI

-946 PGDERLQLIYE
+946 PGDERLQVIYE

-979 FDKDMMQ
+979 FDKNMMQ
-986 RSTKDMSGGWRMRV
+986 RATKDMSGGWRMRV

-1008 APALLLLDEP
+1008 APELLLLDEP

-1037 DKCLVVVSHSQDFL
+1037 NKCLVVVSHSQDFL

-1093 EQAEVKAIKE
+1093 EQAEIKAIKE

-1112 DKMKLANSRQKVLD
+1112 DKMKLANSRKKVLD

-1138 EERNSFR
+1138 AERNSFR

-1165 TFRYPGTEIDILKNV
+1165 TFRYPGTDIDILKNV

-1237 DPRSTPLE
+1237 DPRATPLE

-1349 LCENQQVTKMTKSIR
+1349 LCENQQVTKLTKSIR

>member
-1 MLTKIESVMRENPQ
+1 MIRD
-15 NKKKKKKKKR
+15 
-25 YLAALFLSFHLL
+25 ALS
-37 SSQKPNSRRSMAP
+37 
-50 SSSTTREQ
+50 
-58 RRDDVEQFVHEF
+58 
-70 LRSKSVDEEVL
+70 SKSVDEEVL
-81 EYVKDLLLDLIFEEE
+81 DYVRDVLLDL
-96 EENETP
+96 
-102 DVESISENV
+102 
-111 GDMLEAFV
+111 AFD
-119 TEEEVRDMC
+119 E
-128 ANALVRAKMRG
+128 
-139 RAEEDARRN
+139 EEDARDVETMTENIAPMVEAFLTEKEVADVCARVVEIASESGGSDGARN
-148 EGEENG
+148 EREAAGTTSSSG
-154 ETETKKQKT
+154 K
-163 FLVDLQNIIL
+163 FLIDLQNIIL

-183 TALRLEKMKRYG
+183 TALRLEKNKRYG

-216 LGFPEDVNVVFVRH
+216 LGFPEDVSVTFVRH

-236 NATVSEFA
+236 NATVAEFA
-244 REKEEE
+244 REKEEDN
-250 SGGRGDETASS
+250 GDGKNASS
-261 SEACLKEVG
+261 SLSSSETCLREVG
-270 FDNKMMGKR
+270 FDDKMMGKR

-292 IAAAMTQQADLLLL
+292 IAAAMTQQVDMLLL

-328 NSTVLVVSHD
+328 KSTVLVVSHD

-343 KVCTDIVHFEN
+343 KVCTDIIHFEN
-354 QKLTVFDGGFPGFRA
+354 QKLTMFDDGFPGFRA

-395 LDVDDGS
+395 LVFNDGS
-402 NDGMRGD
+402 NDLGD
-409 ASSLDKSK
+409 ASLDKSK

-447 NGVGKNEINGGIRG
+447 NGINKNKMNGCGGGEQG

-474 VLDGIKNRGQV
+474 ALDGIKNRSQV

-559 SMHHLESNLHLTPK
+559 SMHHLETNLHLTPK

-594 KLTEEEESARLQ
+594 KLTDEEENARLQ
-606 RGNVNEIL
+606 RGNVSEIL

-625 EVRKNGDRP
+625 EVKKNGDRP

-670 VRPLTSTE
+670 VRPLTSME
-678 VYKHLADF
+678 VFKHLADF
-686 GISTELGDGNIR
+686 GISTELGDSNIR

-741 LKKFRGGV
+741 LKKFKGGV

-762 CSDTWRVFQGKV
+762 CLDTWRVFQGKV

-784 GSAKVGGS
+784 GGAKVGGS
-792 RRKRLEREKRND
+792 RRKRLEREKRN
-804 ESPGTANDGNEDN
+804 EKLSVGSGTN
-817 SETISEE
+817 

-829 VDRTV
+829 GNRGETMFEKDDDDDIDRTV

-848 IERFSMQVNGQE
+848 IERFSMQVNGTE
-860 LISECNLQLN
+860 LISECNLELN

-897 PIPEHVDIY
+897 PIPEHIDIY
-906 HLREEAAPSDR
+906 HLREEAMPSDR

-926 VKLEI
+926 IKLEI

-946 PGDERLQLIYE
+946 PGDERLQVIYE

-979 FDKDMMQ
+979 FDKNMMQ
-986 RSTKDMSGGWRMRV
+986 RATKDMSGGWRMRV

-1008 APALLLLDEP
+1008 APELLLLDEP

-1037 DKCLVVVSHSQDFL
+1037 NKCLVVVSHSQDFL

-1093 EQAEVKAIKE
+1093 EQAEIKAIKE

-1112 DKMKLANSRQKVLD
+1112 DKMKLANSRKNVLD
-1126 KMIAAGLTPEPS
+1126 KMIAAGLTPEPNA
-1138 EERNSFR
+1138 ERNSFR

-1165 TFRYPGTEIDILKNV
+1165 TFRYPGTDIDILKNV

-1237 DPRSTPLE
+1237 DPRATPLE

-1349 LCENQQVTKMTKSIR
+1349 LCENQQVTKLSKSIR

>member
-1 MLTKIESVMRENPQ
+1 MIRD
-15 NKKKKKKKKR
+15 
-25 YLAALFLSFHLL
+25 ALS
-37 SSQKPNSRRSMAP
+37 
-50 SSSTTREQ
+50 
-58 RRDDVEQFVHEF
+58 
-70 LRSKSVDEEVL
+70 SKSVDEEVL
-81 EYVKDLLLDLIFEEE
+81 DYVRDVLLDL
-96 EENETP
+96 
-102 DVESISENV
+102 
-111 GDMLEAFV
+111 AFD
-119 TEEEVRDMC
+119 E
-128 ANALVRAKMRG
+128 
-139 RAEEDARRN
+139 EEDARDVETMTENIAPMVEAFLTEKEVADVCARVVEIASESGGSDGARN
-148 EGEENG
+148 EREAAGTTSSSG
-154 ETETKKQKT
+154 K
-163 FLVDLQNIIL
+163 FLIDLQNIIL

-183 TALRLEKMKRYG
+183 TALRLEKNKRYG

-216 LGFPEDVNVVFVRH
+216 LGFPEDVSVTFVRH

-236 NATVSEFA
+236 NATVAEFA
-244 REKEEE
+244 REKEEDN
-250 SGGRGDETASS
+250 GDGKNASS
-261 SEACLKEVG
+261 SLSSSETCLREVG
-270 FDNKMMGKR
+270 FDDKMMGKR

-292 IAAAMTQQADLLLL
+292 IAAAMTQQVDMLLL

-328 NSTVLVVSHD
+328 KSTVLVVSHD

-343 KVCTDIVHFEN
+343 KVCTDIIHFEN
-354 QKLTVFDGGFPGFRA
+354 QKLTMFDDGFPGFRA

-395 LDVDDGS
+395 LVFNDGS
-402 NDGMRGD
+402 NDLGD
-409 ASSLDKSK
+409 ASLDKSK

-447 NGVGKNEINGGIRG
+447 NGINKNKMNGCGGGEQG

-474 VLDGIKNRGQV
+474 ALDGIKNRSQV

-559 SMHHLESNLHLTPK
+559 SMHHLETNLHLTPK

-594 KLTEEEESARLQ
+594 KLTDEEENARLQ
-606 RGNVNEIL
+606 RGNVSEIL

-625 EVRKNGDRP
+625 EVKKNGDRP

-670 VRPLTSTE
+670 VRPLTSME
-678 VYKHLADF
+678 VFKHLADF
-686 GISTELGDGNIR
+686 GISTELGDSNIR

-741 LKKFRGGV
+741 LKKFKGGV

-762 CSDTWRVFQGKV
+762 CLDTWRVFQGKV

-784 GSAKVGGS
+784 GGAKVGGS
-792 RRKRLEREKRND
+792 RRKRLEREKRN
-804 ESPGTANDGNEDN
+804 EKLSVGSGTN
-817 SETISEE
+817 

-829 VDRTV
+829 DDEDDGNRGETMFEKDDDDDIDRTV

-848 IERFSMQVNGQE
+848 IERFSMQVNGTE
-860 LISECNLQLN
+860 LISECNLELN

-897 PIPEHVDIY
+897 PIPEHIDIY
-906 HLREEAAPSDR
+906 HLREEAMPSDR

-926 VKLEI
+926 IKLEI

-946 PGDERLQLIYE
+946 PGDERLQVIYE

-979 FDKDMMQ
+979 FDKNMMQ
-986 RSTKDMSGGWRMRV
+986 RATKDMSGGWRMRV

-1008 APALLLLDEP
+1008 APELLLLDEP

-1037 DKCLVVVSHSQDFL
+1037 NKCLVVVSHSQDFL

-1093 EQAEVKAIKE
+1093 EQAEIKAIKE

-1112 DKMKLANSRQKVLD
+1112 DKMKLANSRKKVLD
-1126 KMIAAGLTPEPS
+1126 KMIAAGLTPEPNA
-1138 EERNSFR
+1138 ERNSFR

-1165 TFRYPGTEIDILKNV
+1165 TFRYPGTDIDILKNV

-1198 GKSTLLKLLAQDLQP
+1198 GKSTLLKLVAQDLQP

-1237 DPRSTPLE
+1237 DPRATPLE

-1349 LCENQQVTKMTKSIR
+1349 LCENQQVTKLTKSIR

>member
-1 MLTKIESVMRENPQ
+1 MTSVVTPRRE
-15 NKKKKKKKKR
+15 R
-25 YLAALFLSFHLL
+25 AEAVIRDALS
-37 SSQKPNSRRSMAP
+37 
-50 SSSTTREQ
+50 
-58 RRDDVEQFVHEF
+58 
-70 LRSKSVDEEVL
+70 SKSVDEEVL
-81 EYVKDLLLDLIFEEE
+81 DYVRDVLLDLAFDEE
-96 EENETP
+96 
-102 DVESISENV
+102 
-111 GDMLEAFV
+111 
-119 TEEEVRDMC
+119 
-128 ANALVRAKMRG
+128 
-139 RAEEDARRN
+139 EEDARDVETMTENIGPMVEAFLTEKEVADVCARVVEIASESGGSDGARN
-148 EGEENG
+148 EREAAGTTSSSG
-154 ETETKKQKT
+154 K
-163 FLVDLQNIIL
+163 FLIDLQNIIL

-183 TALRLEKMKRYG
+183 TALRLEKNKRYG

-216 LGFPEDVNVVFVRH
+216 LGFPEDVSVTFVRH

-236 NATVSEFA
+236 NATVAEFA
-244 REKEEE
+244 KEKEEDNDD
-250 SGGRGDETASS
+250 GKNASS
-261 SEACLKEVG
+261 SLSSSETCLREVG
-270 FDNKMMGKR
+270 FDDKMMGKR

-292 IAAAMTQQADLLLL
+292 IAAAMTQQVDMLLL

-328 NSTVLVVSHD
+328 KSTVLVVSHD

-343 KVCTDIVHFEN
+343 KVCTDIIHFEN
-354 QKLTVFDGGFPGFRA
+354 QKLTMFDDGFPGFRA

-395 LDVDDGS
+395 LVFNDGS
-402 NDGMRGD
+402 NDLGD
-409 ASSLDKSK
+409 ASLDKSK

-447 NGVGKNEINGGIRG
+447 NGINKNKMNGCGGGEQG
-461 SSEKPLLVFPDPG
+461 SCEKPLLVFPDPG
-474 VLDGIKNRGQV
+474 ALDGIKNRSQV

-559 SMHHLESNLHLTPK
+559 SMHHLETNLHLTPK

-594 KLTEEEESARLQ
+594 KLTDEEENARLQ
-606 RGNVNEIL
+606 RGNVSEIL

-625 EVRKNGDRP
+625 EVKKNGDRP

-670 VRPLTSTE
+670 VRPLTSME
-678 VYKHLADF
+678 VFKHLADF
-686 GISTELGDGNIR
+686 GISTELGDSNIR

-741 LKKFRGGV
+741 LKKFKGGV

-762 CSDTWRVFQGKV
+762 CLDTWRVFQGKV

-784 GSAKVGGS
+784 GGAKVGGS
-792 RRKRLEREKRND
+792 RRKRLEREKRN
-804 ESPGTANDGNEDN
+804 EKLSVGPGTN
-817 SETISEE
+817 

-829 VDRTV
+829 DGNRGGTMFEKDDDDDIDRTV

-848 IERFSMQVNGQE
+848 IERFSMQVNGTE
-860 LISECNLQLN
+860 LISECNLEMN

-897 PIPEHVDIY
+897 PIPEHIDIY
-906 HLREEAAPSDR
+906 HLREEAMPSDR

-926 VKLEI
+926 IKLEI

-946 PGDERLQLIYE
+946 PGDERLQVIYE

-979 FDKDMMQ
+979 FDKNMMQ
-986 RSTKDMSGGWRMRV
+986 RATKDMSGGWRMRV

-1008 APALLLLDEP
+1008 APELLLLDEP

-1037 DKCLVVVSHSQDFL
+1037 NKCLVVVSHSQDFL

-1093 EQAEVKAIKE
+1093 EQAEIKAIKE

-1112 DKMKLANSRQKVLD
+1112 DKMKLANSRKKVLD

-1138 EERNSFR
+1138 AERNSFR

-1165 TFRYPGTEIDILKNV
+1165 TFRYPGTDIDILKNV

-1237 DPRSTPLE
+1237 DPRATPLE

-1349 LCENQQVTKMTKSIR
+1349 LCENQQVTKLTKSIR

>member
-1 MLTKIESVMRENPQ
+1 MIRD
-15 NKKKKKKKKR
+15 
-25 YLAALFLSFHLL
+25 ALS
-37 SSQKPNSRRSMAP
+37 
-50 SSSTTREQ
+50 
-58 RRDDVEQFVHEF
+58 
-70 LRSKSVDEEVL
+70 SKSVDEEVL
-81 EYVKDLLLDLIFEEE
+81 DYVRDVLLDL
-96 EENETP
+96 
-102 DVESISENV
+102 
-111 GDMLEAFV
+111 AFD
-119 TEEEVRDMC
+119 E
-128 ANALVRAKMRG
+128 
-139 RAEEDARRN
+139 EEDARDVETMTENIAPMVEAFLTEKEVADVCARVVEIASESGGSDGARN
-148 EGEENG
+148 EREAAGTTSSSG
-154 ETETKKQKT
+154 K
-163 FLVDLQNIIL
+163 FLIDLQNIIL

-183 TALRLEKMKRYG
+183 TALRLEKNKRYG

-216 LGFPEDVNVVFVRH
+216 LEFPEDVNVTFVRH

-236 NATVSEFA
+236 NATVAEFA
-244 REKEEE
+244 REKEEDN
-250 SGGRGDETASS
+250 GDGKNASS
-261 SEACLKEVG
+261 SLLSSETCLREVG
-270 FDNKMMGKR
+270 FDDKMMGKR

-292 IAAAMTQQADLLLL
+292 IAAAMTQQVDMLLL

-328 NSTVLVVSHD
+328 KSTVLVVSHD

-343 KVCTDIVHFEN
+343 KVCTDIIHFEN
-354 QKLTVFDGGFPGFRA
+354 QKLTMFDDGFPGFRA

-395 LDVDDGS
+395 LVFNDGS
-402 NDGMRGD
+402 NDLED
-409 ASSLDKSK
+409 ASLDKSK

-447 NGVGKNEINGGIRG
+447 NGINKNKMNGCGGGEQG

-474 VLDGIKNRGQV
+474 ALDGIKNRSQV

-519 VGANGAGKTTLMK
+519 LGANGAGKTTLMK

-559 SMHHLESNLHLTPK
+559 SMHHLETNLHLTPK

-594 KLTEEEESARLQ
+594 KLTDEEENARLQ
-606 RGNVNEIL
+606 RGNVSEIL

-625 EVRKNGDRP
+625 EVKKNGDRP

-670 VRPLTSTE
+670 VRPLTSME
-678 VYKHLADF
+678 VFKHLADF
-686 GISTELGDGNIR
+686 GISTELGDSNIR

-741 LKKFRGGV
+741 LKKFKGGV

-762 CSDTWRVFQGKV
+762 CLDTWRVFQGKV

-784 GSAKVGGS
+784 GGAKVGGS
-792 RRKRLEREKRND
+792 RRKRLEREKRN
-804 ESPGTANDGNEDN
+804 EKLSVGSGTN
-817 SETISEE
+817 

-829 VDRTV
+829 GNRGETMFEKDDDDDIDRTV

-848 IERFSMQVNGQE
+848 IERFSMQVNGTE
-860 LISECNLQLN
+860 LISECNLELN

-897 PIPEHVDIY
+897 PIPEHIDIY
-906 HLREEAAPSDR
+906 HLREEAMPSDR

-926 VKLEI
+926 IKLEI

-946 PGDERLQLIYE
+946 PGDERLQVIYE

-979 FDKDMMQ
+979 FDKNMMQ
-986 RSTKDMSGGWRMRV
+986 RATKDMSGGWRMRV

-1008 APALLLLDEP
+1008 APELLLLDEP

-1037 DKCLVVVSHSQDFL
+1037 NKCLVVVSHSQDFL

-1093 EQAEVKAIKE
+1093 EQAEIKSIKE

-1112 DKMKLANSRQKVLD
+1112 DKMKLANSRKKVLD
-1126 KMIAAGLTPEPS
+1126 KMIAAGLTPEPNA
-1138 EERNSFR
+1138 ERNSFR

-1165 TFRYPGTEIDILKNV
+1165 TFRYPGTDIDILKNV

-1237 DPRSTPLE
+1237 DPRATPLE

-1349 LCENQQVTKMTKSIR
+1349 LCENQQVTKLTKSIR

-1369 LAKRKLSK
+1369 LARRKLSK

>member
-1 MLTKIESVMRENPQ
+1 MTSVVTPRRE
-15 NKKKKKKKKR
+15 R
-25 YLAALFLSFHLL
+25 AEAVIRDALS
-37 SSQKPNSRRSMAP
+37 
-50 SSSTTREQ
+50 
-58 RRDDVEQFVHEF
+58 
-70 LRSKSVDEEVL
+70 SKSVDEEVL
-81 EYVKDLLLDLIFEEE
+81 DYVRDVLLDLAFDEEE
-96 EENETP
+96 EDTR
-102 DVESISENV
+102 DVETMTENIGPMV
-111 GDMLEAFV
+111 EAFL
-119 TEEEVRDMC
+119 TEKEVADVC
-128 ANALVRAKMRG
+128 ARVVEIASESGGSDGA
-139 RAEEDARRN
+139 RN
-148 EGEENG
+148 EREAAGTTSSSG
-154 ETETKKQKT
+154 K
-163 FLVDLQNIIL
+163 FLIDLQNIIL

-183 TALRLEKMKRYG
+183 TALRLEKNKRYG

-216 LGFPEDVNVVFVRH
+216 LGFPEDVSVTFVRH

-236 NATVSEFA
+236 NATVAEFA
-244 REKEEE
+244 KEKEEDN
-250 SGGRGDETASS
+250 GDGKNASS
-261 SEACLKEVG
+261 SLSSSETCLREVG
-270 FDNKMMGKR
+270 FDDKMMGKR

-292 IAAAMTQQADLLLL
+292 IAAAMTQQVDMLLL

-328 NSTVLVVSHD
+328 KSTVLVVSHD

-343 KVCTDIVHFEN
+343 KVCTDIIHFEN
-354 QKLTVFDGGFPGFRA
+354 QKLTMFDDGFPGFRA

-395 LDVDDGS
+395 LVFNDGS
-402 NDGMRGD
+402 NDLGD
-409 ASSLDKSK
+409 ASLDKSK

-447 NGVGKNEINGGIRG
+447 NGINKNKMNGCGGGEQG

-474 VLDGIKNRGQV
+474 ALDGIKNRSQV

-559 SMHHLESNLHLTPK
+559 SMHHLETNLHLTPK

-594 KLTEEEESARLQ
+594 KLTDEEENARLQ
-606 RGNVNEIL
+606 RGNVSEIL

-625 EVRKNGDRP
+625 EVKKNGDRP

-670 VRPLTSTE
+670 VRPLTSME
-678 VYKHLADF
+678 VFKHLADF
-686 GISTELGDGNIR
+686 GISTELGDSNIR

-741 LKKFRGGV
+741 LKKFKGGV

-762 CSDTWRVFQGKV
+762 CLDTWRVFQGKV

-784 GSAKVGGS
+784 GGAKVGGS
-792 RRKRLEREKRND
+792 RRKRLEREKRN
-804 ESPGTANDGNEDN
+804 EKLSIGSGTNDDDADDGNRGGTMFEKDDN
-817 SETISEE
+817 
-824 DDDDD
+824 DDI
-829 VDRTV
+829 DRTV

-848 IERFSMQVNGQE
+848 IERFSMQVNGTE
-860 LISECNLQLN
+860 LISECNLELN

-897 PIPEHVDIY
+897 PIPEHIDIY
-906 HLREEAAPSDR
+906 HLREEAMPSDR

-926 VKLEI
+926 IKLEI

-946 PGDERLQLIYE
+946 PGDERLQVIYE

-979 FDKDMMQ
+979 FDKNMMQ
-986 RSTKDMSGGWRMRV
+986 RATKDMSGGWRMRV

-1008 APALLLLDEP
+1008 APELLLLDEP

-1037 DKCLVVVSHSQDFL
+1037 NKCLVVVSHSQDFL

-1093 EQAEVKAIKE
+1093 EQAEIKAIKE

-1112 DKMKLANSRQKVLD
+1112 DKMKLANSRKKVLD

-1138 EERNSFR
+1138 AERNSFR

-1165 TFRYPGTEIDILKNV
+1165 TFRYPGTDIDILKNV

-1237 DPRSTPLE
+1237 DPRATPLE

-1349 LCENQQVTKMTKSIR
+1349 LCENQQVTKLTKSIR